1 MVDKGENILVEF
13 DYDNITLIDPN
24 KIVDSEGKV
33 SDRLVKHE
41 NLVFYANLECN
52 VLPRTKLA
60 LGSALNDSVRT
71 VSVGKINFL
80 NPGNKTF
87 MDNRY
92 TDEITGKGSLQGQG
106 VNQPKLNA
114 VQNPNKSDD
123 FYLTQSTYSNGTP
136 GAVDNGLLGITD
148 IQVAID
154 TSFLPTVTVSLVDIK
169 GRALFE
175 GGNNS
180 PYSAFFQLPYPMFY
194 LTLKGYYGK
203 AVRLPLM
210 LQSFTSNF
218 DNTTGNFKITLKFF
232 GYKYTVMS
240 YVNWG
245 AMMAVPHM
253 YNNFVSTTQAS
264 TNTTTGS
271 NLEAVSQ
278 KPVSRG
284 YQKMKELYSEYKSKG
299 LIDDDFPEITITQ
312 LKARLDRFINNI
324 LEKFTKENL
333 GSITE
338 LDNFQTQLT
347 EFQKK
352 VFFYGDSWFETYMD
366 KTTSYSLK
374 DTKEVVYTYKKDYS
388 DPNKQA
394 EAETKLAGIFTEYQK
409 LLESNSVAGKNG
421 SYTVGGKI
429 TKSEVPVNATVEKC
443 YAKIN
448 PLTDIDFAKTY
459 EERNGKPAKTQT
471 ELDTFIATNSIVPGT
486 KFFVF
491 EGTDHFIDI
500 TEKAAK
506 ESSKLRREI
515 EEKISENLNEQ
526 LSNKDT
532 GVGFKPSIRN
542 VLAVFFAQGEAFI
555 RLMDDVHS
563 KAWDL
568 RENKYR
574 RQAIF
579 GSNSSALSVDVKSS
593 TQNNEPIY
601 PWPQVIKETLGD
613 DKEEKFEIVYPGD
626 KSISTMTKAYIPEIW
641 PEVEFVEEFIKGY
654 TDREPKTPDY
664 GDETNVVT
672 RPNRLSLNALDFP
685 VSNEVFQNKEEI
697 KFFYEIYER
706 IMVNTYYSKLNR
718 QSGYDASI
726 FMVEAEDEKINI
738 LKSLGN
744 DNPFL
749 TQKLKQYLI
758 DQNNFL
764 TFLRHIS
771 NQGEGESWQKF
782 IRGEFTINYLKNKTN
797 VPFELF
803 NQQILTNERSQP
815 NVSLTDELKIIDY
828 IGNQTSSNEF
838 DFSDMYP
845 ITNFNWCKNYLAD
858 GEALQN
864 VNLAYNTKDVLSYNT
879 THKTICNFNN
889 DDTNDKKRPITNF
902 NYKADVFS
910 QNIDTTNI
918 NFKTFYNNRKIEEQ
932 FTTEGNLNYSNY
944 DGFLTETQTTS
955 ILNTPYF
962 INAIQNG
969 VYNYRYKSNDLS
981 SYKQAAYLF
990 LNSLPL
996 ASLREKYRSY
1006 KEPND
1011 LSYILSTIKKFG
1023 AVHKLPYAWVVKYG
1037 SIWHRYKTWNDTG
1050 VDILDEV
1057 WKDFDYLGNYDPVTS
1072 ASTKVYSLNIEGFQN
1087 NIVLENTVSSTPNL
1101 VAYNSTTMNTG
1112 FFPKLYDDMNV
1123 FLQGLQL
1130 FSGATQ
1136 LNGTCS
1142 IVGTTLDVYSIN
1154 DNNLAPGEVLAGPT
1168 VDTNTTIVS
1177 QINGTTGGVGKY
1189 TVDIS
1194 QNTSIL
1200 NGTCNITGTT
1210 MDVLTFTGG
1219 TLSTGQI
1226 ISGPTLA
1233 LGTKI
1238 VSQVSGTTGGVGQYI
1253 IDISQTLTGENFT
1266 VVTPNIFYVT
1276 NSATGGYSQT
1286 EIQTL
1291 INDGKMV
1298 MTTNQDGKITE
1309 TSGFDPND
1317 NNRSLKI
1324 TPWSTIVKT
1333 TEGDKYFIMPSFG
1346 YTKNQIKDECF
1357 KNNKMKVE
1365 VSSNPAVFN
1374 GSVRLFWGS
1383 PNYGYFDNTKIVKP
1397 NPDSYLKEILSD
1409 KKTQQNF
1416 SLNGDITKY
1425 DKISEMFTTFD
1436 TEILDYFE
1444 QEFLNFSR
1452 SIYDFK
1458 TLVPSDKDIET
1469 QSERSYKNFQLL
1481 MRELL
1486 VVEKPSTLN
1495 SEGMINSVIEKQ
1507 KTTFQ
1512 GILTNFL
1519 EYNVVLKMGNPS
1531 MFDRRTFLTFSTKFL
1546 IDPVSYQGYSQ
1557 GTSGSLPSN
1566 GGTITLAQSKTANP
1580 ETWKTLEKYVG
1591 FSEIPELVY
1600 SDNGSYITDFFIDL
1614 NVQFTEKNIKDF
1626 APLIM
1631 LYATQKLNNFE
1642 VPTNSVV
1649 IPNPVPTPIPNP
1661 QIPQYPYTGGTSL
1674 GVPNGTSEGA
1684 SLKQISTLQDGNKV
1698 YVYQAGPRCAS
1709 VIRNSSGVVIR
1720 ETTLIITT
1728 IDQIRE
1734 SIINAQYGSLS
1745 LNPNDPQFIVSTINI
1760 SSSQVTTTT
1769 TTLPIVQ
1776 NLGNSVDGVKFYG
1789 LMDEYLDKS
1798 ETYLKNV
1805 ISNLMTGVRAGLP
1818 NITIEGDKG
1827 NKSQL
1832 EGEQTRVEMWE
1843 TFKAFNDTWV
1853 AGGDFKTKTM
1863 FEDVLLFDRASRDVG
1878 QKVYIDIFK
1887 IKDLIEGS
1895 LYKNNMLDIVSTI
1908 LSQNNFTYF
1917 PLPAY
1922 ANFYNAQDAE
1932 KNPVPRSEG
1941 STEFANSFWGTFL
1954 NVDYRNTSPKFL
1966 CYYANKPSQYVDMKD
1981 NVDYRFRDDA
1991 FDLRRASDNPLVEN
2005 QSNKKNWDKSNKVVG
2020 FNIDISNQNQQIF
2033 KNFSVGQDVGKPTAE
2048 SLEMLNQMANQS
2060 RNRSTGS
2067 QNVSLYNLYRNR
2079 SYECSVDMMGNAL
2092 IQPMMYFN
2100 VRNIPMFS
2108 GPYMITSVTHQISE
2122 GEFSTTFRGTRQP
2135 FYSLPKIDSFIQS
2148 LSLDIISKLQEQVKA
2163 NEEKKKNS
2171 SENVIFQKNNVVSNV
2186 TGTDTITKNQ
2196 DCSDKINSGYVG
2208 YTPLD
2213 SPASTQISYKDFKT
2227 LLGDRIVASGIPKET
2242 TSNSITTI
2250 NDTFLNLSTY
2260 LFSFIYL
2267 DSASSS
2273 GLKAYENNYNT
2284 INLTETYG
2292 EVLST
2297 TTNKKFYC
2305 LSRGT
2310 NLNIPIVSFIS
2321 AEKFIDFAISRFKD
2335 RLSLIDPNLSLDI
2348 DIVKLYVTKYPNV
2361 QPDNVYTEMTEQD
2374 KLVLSNKVTQGLNI
2388 YKSLN

>member
-1 MVDKGENILVEF
+1 MADKGENILVEF

-24 KIVDSEGKV
+24 KIIDNEGNV

-80 NPGNKTF
+80 NPGNKSF
-87 MDNRY
+87 LDNRY
-92 TDEITGKGSLQGQG
+92 TDEITGKGSVQGQG
-106 VNQPKLNA
+106 VNQPKLTA

-123 FYLTQSTYSNGTP
+123 FYLTQNTYSNGTP

-154 TSFLPTVTVSLVDIK
+154 TSFLPTVTVNLVDIK

-180 PYSAFFQLPYPMFY
+180 PYSAFFQLPYPLFN

-253 YNNFVSTTQAS
+253 YNNFVSSTQAS
-264 TNTTTGS
+264 TNTPAGS
-271 NLEAVSQ
+271 NLE
-278 KPVSRG
+278 KTTPKIVSRG
-284 YQKMKELYSEYKSKG
+284 YQKMKELYSEYKAKG
-299 LIDDDFPEITITQ
+299 LVDDDFPEITITQ
-312 LKARLDRFINNI
+312 LKSRLDRFIKNI

-333 GSITE
+333 GVLTE

-366 KTTSYSLK
+366 KTTSYTLK
-374 DTKEVVYTYKKDYS
+374 DTKEVVYIFKKEYDL
-388 DPNKQA
+388 NKQA
-394 EAETKLAGIFTEYQK
+394 EAETKLSGIFTEYQK
-409 LLESNSVAGKNG
+409 LFDSNSVAGKNG
-421 SYTVGGKI
+421 SYTVGGKT

-459 EERNGKPAKTQT
+459 EERTGKPAKTQT
-471 ELDTFIATNSIVPGT
+471 ELDTFIAANAIPPNT

-491 EGTDHFIDI
+491 EGTDYFIGI

-506 ESSKLRREI
+506 NSSTLRREI

-526 LSNKDT
+526 LSNKET
-532 GVGFKPSIRN
+532 GVGFKPTIRN

-563 KAWDL
+563 KAWDI

-574 RQAIF
+574 QQAIF
-579 GSNSSALSVDVKSS
+579 GSNSSAPSVDVKSS

-601 PWPQVIKETLGD
+601 PWPQVIRETLGD
-613 DKEEKFEIVYPGD
+613 NKEEKFEIVYPGD
-626 KSISTMTKAYIPEIW
+626 KSIATMTKAYIPEIW

-654 TDREPKTPDY
+654 TEREPKEPDY
-664 GDETNVVT
+664 GDESNVLT
-672 RPNRLSLNALDFP
+672 KPNRLSLNALDFP

-718 QSGYDASI
+718 QSGNDSSI

-797 VPFELF
+797 TPFELF
-803 NQQILTNERSQP
+803 NQEILTNERSQP
-815 NVSLTDELKIIDY
+815 DVSLTDESKIIDY
-828 IGNQTSSNEF
+828 IGNQTSNNEF

-845 ITNFNWCKNYLAD
+845 ITNFDWCKNYLAD
-858 GEALQN
+858 GQSLQN

-910 QNIDTTNI
+910 QNIDTS

-932 FTTEGNLNYSNY
+932 FTTEGNLNYTNY
-944 DGFLTETQTTS
+944 DGFVSESQTTS
-955 ILNTPYF
+955 IMNTPYF

-969 VYNYRYKSNDLS
+969 VYNFRYKTNELS

-1006 KEPND
+1006 NEPND

-1023 AVHKLPYAWVVKYG
+1023 AVHKLPYAWIVKYG
-1037 SIWHRYKTWNDTG
+1037 SIWHRYKTWNETG
-1050 VDILDEV
+1050 VDMLDEV
-1057 WKDFDYLGNYDPVTS
+1057 WKDFNYLGNYDPVTS
-1072 ASTKVYSLNIEGFQN
+1072 ASTKVYKLNIEGYEN
-1087 NIVLENTVSSTPNL
+1087 NIVLENTVSATPNL
-1101 VAYNSTTMNTG
+1101 VSYNSTTINTG

-1142 IVGTTLDVYSIN
+1142 IVGTTLDVYTIN
-1154 DNNLAPGEVLAGPT
+1154 DNNLAPGQVIAGPN
-1168 VDTNTTIVS
+1168 VDVNTTIVS

-1189 TVDIS
+1189 VVDITQNVS
-1194 QNTSIL
+1194 QIA
-1200 NGTCNITGTT
+1200 GVCNITNTT
-1210 MDVLTFTGG
+1210 MDVVTLNSNSLTP
-1219 TLSTGQI
+1219 GQI
-1226 ISGPTLA
+1226 ISGPTIV

-1238 VSQVSGTTGGVGQYI
+1238 VSQVSGTTGGVGQYVV
-1253 IDISQTLTGENFT
+1253 DTSQTLVGETFN
-1266 VVTPNIFYVT
+1266 VVNPNIFYVT

-1286 EIQTL
+1286 EIQSL

-1298 MTTNQDGKITE
+1298 MTTNQSGQIVE
-1309 TSGFDPND
+1309 TNGFDPND

-1333 TEGDKYFIMPSFG
+1333 TEGDKYFAMPSFG
-1346 YTKNQIKDECF
+1346 YTKNQAKDECF
-1357 KNNKMKVE
+1357 KNNKLKVE
-1365 VSSNPAVFN
+1365 LSSNPAVFN
-1374 GSVRLFWGS
+1374 GSVRLFWGA
-1383 PNYGYFDNTKIVKP
+1383 PNYGYFDNTKVSKP
-1397 NPDSYLKEILSD
+1397 SPDSYLKEILSD

-1416 SLNGDITKY
+1416 SLNGDNTKY

-1452 SIYDFK
+1452 SIYDYK
-1458 TLVPSDKDIET
+1458 TLVPSDKDVET
-1469 QSERSYKNFQLL
+1469 ESERSYKNFQLL

-1486 VVEKPSTLN
+1486 VVEKPATLN

-1546 IDPVSYQGYSQ
+1546 IDPVSYQGYNQ
-1557 GTSGSLPSN
+1557 GTTGSLPSN

-1580 ETWKTLEKYVG
+1580 ETWKALEKYVG

-1614 NVQFTEKNIKDF
+1614 NVQFTEKNVKDF

-1642 VPTNSVV
+1642 VPTNNVV
-1649 IPNPVPTPIPNP
+1649 IPTPLPTPTPNP
-1661 QIPQYPYTGGTSL
+1661 LLSPPPSMSGKAVQVVTLKNNNTLTVFLFGPFKYVVL
-1674 GVPNGTSEGA
+1674 RDPNGVITHIGDEA
-1684 SLKQISTLQDGNKV
+1684 LATDYTNEQLVKEII
-1698 YVYQAGPRCAS
+1698 QAKFGLM
-1709 VIRNSSGVVIR
+1709 
-1720 ETTLIITT
+1720 TT
-1728 IDQIRE
+1728 
-1734 SIINAQYGSLS
+1734 
-1745 LNPNDPQFIVSTINI
+1745 NPNDPQFIVSTVNI
-1760 SSSQVTTTT
+1760 SSSQVTTNT
-1769 TTLPIVQ
+1769 TTLPLVQ

-1789 LMDEYLDKS
+1789 LMDEYFDKS

-1818 NITIEGDKG
+1818 NVTIEGEKG
-1827 NKSQL
+1827 VKSQL

-1853 AGGDFKTKTM
+1853 AGGDFKSKTM

-1895 LYKNNMLDIVSTI
+1895 LYKNNMLDIISTI
-1908 LSQNNFTYF
+1908 LTQNNFTYF

-1991 FDLRRASDNPLVEN
+1991 FDLRRASDNPLVES

-2079 SYECSVDMMGNAL
+2079 SYECSVDMLGNAL

-2122 GEFSTTFRGTRQP
+2122 GEFSTSFKGTRQP
-2135 FYSLPKIDSFIQS
+2135 FYSLPKIDNFIQS
-2148 LSLDIISKLQEQVKA
+2148 LSLNIISKLQEQVKS
-2163 NEEKKKNS
+2163 NEEKAKTS
-2171 SENVIFQKNNVVSNV
+2171 SDNVVFQKNNVISNV
-2186 TGTDTITKNQ
+2186 TGTDTLTKNQ

-2213 SPASTQISYKDFKT
+2213 SPTITQLSYKDFKK

-2242 TSNSITTI
+2242 TTNGTTSV
-2250 NDTFLNLSTY
+2250 NPNFRDLSYY

-2273 GLKAYENNYNT
+2273 GLKAYENNFST

-2292 EVLST
+2292 AIIAST
-2297 TTNKKFYC
+2297 ANKKFYC

-2310 NLNIPIVSFIS
+2310 NLNIPVVSFIS
-2321 AEKFIDFAISRFKD
+2321 AEKFIDFAISKFKGII
-2335 RLSLIDPNLSLDI
+2335 SLINQNVAAEE
-2348 DIVKLYVTKYPNV
+2348 DIVKLYVTKYPST

-2374 KLVLSNKVTQGLNI
+2374 KNTLQNKVKQAIGVYN
-2388 YKSLN
+2388 SLN

>member
-1 MVDKGENILVEF
+1 M
-13 DYDNITLIDPN
+13 
-24 KIVDSEGKV
+24 
-33 SDRLVKHE
+33 
-41 NLVFYANLECN
+41 
-52 VLPRTKLA
+52 
-60 LGSALNDSVRT
+60 
-71 VSVGKINFL
+71 
-80 NPGNKTF
+80 
-87 MDNRY
+87 
-92 TDEITGKGSLQGQG
+92 
-106 VNQPKLNA
+106 PKN
-114 VQNPNKSDD
+114 
-123 FYLTQSTYSNGTP
+123 
-136 GAVDNGLLGITD
+136 
-148 IQVAID
+148 
-154 TSFLPTVTVSLVDIK
+154 
-169 GRALFE
+169 
-175 GGNNS
+175 
-180 PYSAFFQLPYPMFY
+180 
-194 LTLKGYYGK
+194 
-203 AVRLPLM
+203 
-210 LQSFTSNF
+210 
-218 DNTTGNFKITLKFF
+218 
-232 GYKYTVMS
+232 
-240 YVNWG
+240 
-245 AMMAVPHM
+245 
-253 YNNFVSTTQAS
+253 
-264 TNTTTGS
+264 
-271 NLEAVSQ
+271 
-278 KPVSRG
+278 
-284 YQKMKELYSEYKSKG
+284 
-299 LIDDDFPEITITQ
+299 
-312 LKARLDRFINNI
+312 
-324 LEKFTKENL
+324 
-333 GSITE
+333 
-338 LDNFQTQLT
+338 
-347 EFQKK
+347 
-352 VFFYGDSWFETYMD
+352 
-366 KTTSYSLK
+366 
-374 DTKEVVYTYKKDYS
+374 
-388 DPNKQA
+388 
-394 EAETKLAGIFTEYQK
+394 
-409 LLESNSVAGKNG
+409 
-421 SYTVGGKI
+421 
-429 TKSEVPVNATVEKC
+429 
-443 YAKIN
+443 
-448 PLTDIDFAKTY
+448 
-459 EERNGKPAKTQT
+459 
-471 ELDTFIATNSIVPGT
+471 
-486 KFFVF
+486 
-491 EGTDHFIDI
+491 
-500 TEKAAK
+500 
-506 ESSKLRREI
+506 
-515 EEKISENLNEQ
+515 
-526 LSNKDT
+526 
-532 GVGFKPSIRN
+532 
-542 VLAVFFAQGEAFI
+542 
-555 RLMDDVHS
+555 
-563 KAWDL
+563 
-568 RENKYR
+568 
-574 RQAIF
+574 
-579 GSNSSALSVDVKSS
+579 
-593 TQNNEPIY
+593 
-601 PWPQVIKETLGD
+601 
-613 DKEEKFEIVYPGD
+613 
-626 KSISTMTKAYIPEIW
+626 
-641 PEVEFVEEFIKGY
+641 
-654 TDREPKTPDY
+654 PDY
-664 GDETNVVT
+664 GDESNVVT

-685 VSNEVFQNKEEI
+685 VTNEVFQNKEEI

-718 QSGYDASI
+718 QSGYGASI

-749 TQKLKQYLI
+749 TQKLKRYLI

-815 NVSLTDELKIIDY
+815 NVSLTDESKIIDY

-845 ITNFNWCKNYLAD
+845 ITNFNWCQNYLAD
-858 GEALQN
+858 GKALQN

-910 QNIDTTNI
+910 QNIDTS
-918 NFKTFYNNRKIEEQ
+918 NFKTFYNTRKIEEQ
-932 FTTEGNLNYSNY
+932 FTTEGNLNYTNY
-944 DGFLTETQTTS
+944 DGFVTDTQTTS

-969 VYNYRYKSNDLS
+969 VYNFRYKPNDLS

-1006 KEPND
+1006 NEPND

-1072 ASTKVYSLNIEGFQN
+1072 ASTKVYSLNIEGLQN
-1087 NIVLENTVSSTPNL
+1087 NIVLENTVSATPNL

-1142 IVGTTLDVYSIN
+1142 IVGTTLDVYTIN
-1154 DNNLAPGEVLAGPT
+1154 DNNLAPGEILAGPT
-1168 VDTNTTIVS
+1168 VDVNTTIVS

-1189 TVDIS
+1189 VVDIS

-1200 NGTCNITGTT
+1200 NGTCNVNGTT

-1253 IDISQTLTGENFT
+1253 IDITQTLTGENFT
-1266 VVTPNIFYVT
+1266 VVTPNIFYIT
-1276 NSATGGYSQT
+1276 NSTTGGYSQT

-1298 MTTNQDGKITE
+1298 MTTNSSGKIIE
-1309 TSGFDPND
+1309 ISGFDPND
-1317 NNRSLKI
+1317 NDRSLKI

-1346 YTKNQIKDECF
+1346 YTKNQTKDECF

-1383 PNYGYFDNTKIVKP
+1383 PNYGYFDNTKITKP
-1397 NPDSYLKEILSD
+1397 NPDSYLKEILTD
-1409 KKTQQNF
+1409 KKIQQNF

-1425 DKISEMFTTFD
+1425 NKISEMFTTFD

-1458 TLVPSDKDIET
+1458 TLVPSDKDVET
-1469 QSERSYKNFQLL
+1469 ESERSYKNFQLL

-1507 KTTFQ
+1507 KTNFQ

-1519 EYNVVLKMGNPS
+1519 EYNVILKMGNPS

-1546 IDPVSYQGYSQ
+1546 IDPVSYQGYNQ
-1557 GTSGSLPSN
+1557 GTTGSLPSN
-1566 GGTITLAQSKTANP
+1566 GGTVTLAQSKTANP

-1614 NVQFTEKNIKDF
+1614 NVQFTEKNVKDF

-1642 VPTNSVV
+1642 VPTNNVV
-1649 IPNPVPTPIPNP
+1649 IPNPVPTPAPSP
-1661 QIPQYPYTGGTSL
+1661 QTPGDLLTTVTLKDTKTISVYKFGPQKYGVYKDASGTILFTGQPVS
-1674 GVPNGTSEGA
+1674 A
-1684 SLKQISTLQDGNKV
+1684 SLYPLNTPIVNAIIISQYTTGL
-1698 YVYQAGPRCAS
+1698 
-1709 VIRNSSGVVIR
+1709 SS
-1720 ETTLIITT
+1720 T
-1728 IDQIRE
+1728 
-1734 SIINAQYGSLS
+1734 
-1745 LNPNDPQFIVSTINI
+1745 PNDPQFIISTVNVTT
-1760 SSSQVTTTT
+1760 SQVTTTT

-1776 NLGNSVDGVKFYG
+1776 NLGNSLGGVKFYG

-1853 AGGDFKTKTM
+1853 AGGDFKSKTM

-1878 QKVYIDIFK
+1878 QKVYVDIFK

-1991 FDLRRASDNPLVEN
+1991 FDLRRASDNPLVES

-2122 GEFSTTFRGTRQP
+2122 GEFSTTFKGTRQP

-2148 LSLDIISKLQEQVKA
+2148 LSLDIISKLQEKVKA
-2163 NEEKKKNS
+2163 NEEKAKS
-2171 SENVIFQKNNVVSNV
+2171 SPENVIFQKNNVVSNV

-2213 SPASTQISYKDFKT
+2213 NPISTQISYKDFKK
-2227 LLGDRIVASGIPKET
+2227 LLEDRIVAIGIPKET
-2242 TSNSITTI
+2242 TSGVVTTL
-2250 NDTFLNLSTY
+2250 NENFLKLSAV

-2273 GLKAYENNYNT
+2273 GMKAYENNYST

-2292 EVLST
+2292 PILAA
-2297 TTNKKFYC
+2297 TTNKKYYC

-2310 NLNIPIVSFIS
+2310 NLNIPVVSFIS
-2321 AEKFIDFAISRFKD
+2321 AEKFVDFAIGKFKD
-2335 RLSLIDPNLSLDI
+2335 RLSLIETATDEE
-2348 DIVKLYVTKYPNV
+2348 IVQLYVTKYPNI

-2374 KLVLSNKVTQGLNI
+2374 KNTLQNKVKQSVDI
-2388 YKSLN
+2388 YRSLN

>member
-1 MVDKGENILVEF
+1 
-13 DYDNITLIDPN
+13 
-24 KIVDSEGKV
+24 
-33 SDRLVKHE
+33 
-41 NLVFYANLECN
+41 
-52 VLPRTKLA
+52 
-60 LGSALNDSVRT
+60 
-71 VSVGKINFL
+71 
-80 NPGNKTF
+80 
-87 MDNRY
+87 
-92 TDEITGKGSLQGQG
+92 
-106 VNQPKLNA
+106 
-114 VQNPNKSDD
+114 
-123 FYLTQSTYSNGTP
+123 
-136 GAVDNGLLGITD
+136 
-148 IQVAID
+148 
-154 TSFLPTVTVSLVDIK
+154 
-169 GRALFE
+169 
-175 GGNNS
+175 
-180 PYSAFFQLPYPMFY
+180 
-194 LTLKGYYGK
+194 
-203 AVRLPLM
+203 
-210 LQSFTSNF
+210 
-218 DNTTGNFKITLKFF
+218 
-232 GYKYTVMS
+232 
-240 YVNWG
+240 
-245 AMMAVPHM
+245 
-253 YNNFVSTTQAS
+253 
-264 TNTTTGS
+264 
-271 NLEAVSQ
+271 
-278 KPVSRG
+278 
-284 YQKMKELYSEYKSKG
+284 
-299 LIDDDFPEITITQ
+299 
-312 LKARLDRFINNI
+312 
-324 LEKFTKENL
+324 
-333 GSITE
+333 
-338 LDNFQTQLT
+338 
-347 EFQKK
+347 
-352 VFFYGDSWFETYMD
+352 
-366 KTTSYSLK
+366 
-374 DTKEVVYTYKKDYS
+374 
-388 DPNKQA
+388 
-394 EAETKLAGIFTEYQK
+394 
-409 LLESNSVAGKNG
+409 
-421 SYTVGGKI
+421 
-429 TKSEVPVNATVEKC
+429 
-443 YAKIN
+443 
-448 PLTDIDFAKTY
+448 
-459 EERNGKPAKTQT
+459 
-471 ELDTFIATNSIVPGT
+471 
-486 KFFVF
+486 
-491 EGTDHFIDI
+491 
-500 TEKAAK
+500 
-506 ESSKLRREI
+506 
-515 EEKISENLNEQ
+515 
-526 LSNKDT
+526 
-532 GVGFKPSIRN
+532 
-542 VLAVFFAQGEAFI
+542 
-555 RLMDDVHS
+555 
-563 KAWDL
+563 
-568 RENKYR
+568 
-574 RQAIF
+574 
-579 GSNSSALSVDVKSS
+579 
-593 TQNNEPIY
+593 
-601 PWPQVIKETLGD
+601 
-613 DKEEKFEIVYPGD
+613 
-626 KSISTMTKAYIPEIW
+626 
-641 PEVEFVEEFIKGY
+641 
-654 TDREPKTPDY
+654 
-664 GDETNVVT
+664 VVT

-685 VSNEVFQNKEEI
+685 VTNEVFQNKEEI

-749 TQKLKQYLI
+749 TQKLKRYLI

-815 NVSLTDELKIIDY
+815 NVSLTDESKIIDY

-845 ITNFNWCKNYLAD
+845 ITNFNWCQNYLAD
-858 GEALQN
+858 GKALQN

-910 QNIDTTNI
+910 QNIDTS
-918 NFKTFYNNRKIEEQ
+918 NFKTFYNSRKIEEQ
-932 FTTEGNLNYSNY
+932 FTTEGNLNYTNY
-944 DGFLTETQTTS
+944 DGFVTDTQTTS

-969 VYNYRYKSNDLS
+969 VYNFRYKPNDLS

-1006 KEPND
+1006 NEPND

-1072 ASTKVYSLNIEGFQN
+1072 ASTKVYSLNIEGLQN
-1087 NIVLENTVSSTPNL
+1087 NIVLENTVSATPNL

-1142 IVGTTLDVYSIN
+1142 IVGTTLDVYTIN
-1154 DNNLAPGEVLAGPT
+1154 DNNLAPGEILAGPT
-1168 VDTNTTIVS
+1168 VDVNTTIVS

-1189 TVDIS
+1189 VVDIS

-1200 NGTCNITGTT
+1200 NGTCNVNGTT

-1219 TLSTGQI
+1219 TLSAGQI

-1253 IDISQTLTGENFT
+1253 IDITQTLTGENFT

-1298 MTTNQDGKITE
+1298 MTTNSSGKIIE
-1309 TSGFDPND
+1309 ISGFDPND
-1317 NNRSLKI
+1317 NDRSLKI

-1346 YTKNQIKDECF
+1346 YTKNQTKDECF

-1383 PNYGYFDNTKIVKP
+1383 PNYGYFDNTKITKP

-1458 TLVPSDKDIET
+1458 TLVPSDKDVET
-1469 QSERSYKNFQLL
+1469 ESERSYKNFQLL

-1507 KTTFQ
+1507 KTNFQ

-1546 IDPVSYQGYSQ
+1546 IDPVSYQGYNQ
-1557 GTSGSLPSN
+1557 GTTGSLPSN
-1566 GGTITLAQSKTANP
+1566 GGTTTLAQSKTANP

-1614 NVQFTEKNIKDF
+1614 NVQFTEKNVKDF

-1631 LYATQKLNNFE
+1631 LYATQKLNNFK
-1642 VPTNSVV
+1642 VPTNNVV
-1649 IPNPVPTPIPNP
+1649 IPNPVPTPVPSP
-1661 QIPQYPYTGGTSL
+1661 QTPGDLLTTVTLKDTKTISVYKFGPQKYCVYKDT
-1674 GVPNGTSEGA
+1674 NGTILFTGQPASA
-1684 SLKQISTLQDGNKV
+1684 SLYPINTPLINEIIIS
-1698 YVYQAGPRCAS
+1698 
-1709 VIRNSSGVVIR
+1709 
-1720 ETTLIITT
+1720 
-1728 IDQIRE
+1728 
-1734 SIINAQYGSLS
+1734 QYGNLATS
-1745 LNPNDPQFIVSTINI
+1745 PNDNQFIVSTVNNTT
-1760 SSSQVTTTT
+1760 SQVTTTT

-1853 AGGDFKTKTM
+1853 AGGDFKSKTM

-1878 QKVYIDIFK
+1878 QKVYVDIFK

-1908 LSQNNFTYF
+1908 LTQNNFTYF

-1991 FDLRRASDNPLVEN
+1991 FDLRRASDNPLVES

-2079 SYECSVDMMGNAL
+2079 SYECSVDMLGNAL

-2108 GPYMITSVTHQISE
+2108 GPYMITSVTHQISD
-2122 GEFSTTFRGTRQP
+2122 GEFSTTFKGTRQP

-2148 LSLDIISKLQEQVKA
+2148 LSLNIISKLQEQVKA
-2163 NEEKKKNS
+2163 NEEKSKS
-2171 SENVIFQKNNVVSNV
+2171 SPENVIFQKNNVVSNV

-2213 SPASTQISYKDFKT
+2213 SPTSTQISYKDFKK

-2242 TSNSITTI
+2242 TSGGVTKL
-2250 NDTFLNLSTY
+2250 NDNFAKLSGV

-2273 GLKAYENNYNT
+2273 GLKAYENNYST

-2292 EVLST
+2292 QILAS
-2297 TTNKKFYC
+2297 TTNKKYYC

-2310 NLNIPIVSFIS
+2310 NLNIPVVSFIS
-2321 AEKFIDFAISRFKD
+2321 AEKFVDFAIGKFKD
-2335 RLSLIDPNLSLDI
+2335 RLSLIKTATDAE
-2348 DIVKLYVTKYPNV
+2348 IVQLYVTKYPNI

-2374 KLVLSNKVTQGLNI
+2374 KNTLQNKVKQAIDI
-2388 YKSLN
+2388 YNSLN

>member
-106 VNQPKLNA
+106 VNQPKLNS

-154 TSFLPTVTVSLVDIK
+154 TSFLPTVTVNLTDVK

-218 DNTTGNFKITLKFF
+218 DNQTGNFKIVLKFF

-253 YNNFVSTTQAS
+253 YNNFVSTAQAS
-264 TNTTTGS
+264 TNTPAGS
-271 NLEAVSQ
+271 NLDKMSAKQ
-278 KPVSRG
+278 VSRG

-409 LLESNSVAGKNG
+409 LLQSNSVAGKNG

-429 TKSEVPVNATVEKC
+429 TKSEVPINATVEKC

-459 EERNGKPAKTQT
+459 EERNGKPAKTQI

-500 TEKAAK
+500 TEKTAK

-515 EEKISENLNEQ
+515 EEKITDNLNEQ

-542 VLAVFFAQGEAFI
+542 ILAVFFAQGEAFI

-613 DKEEKFEIVYPGD
+613 DKQEKFEIVYPGD

-654 TDREPKTPDY
+654 TDRVPKNPDY
-664 GDETNVVT
+664 GDESNVVT

-685 VSNEVFQNKEEI
+685 VTNEVFQNKEEI

-718 QSGYDASI
+718 QSGYGASI

-749 TQKLKQYLI
+749 TQKLKRYLI

-815 NVSLTDELKIIDY
+815 NVSLTDESKIIDY

-845 ITNFNWCKNYLAD
+845 ITNFNWCQNYLAD
-858 GEALQN
+858 GKALQN

-910 QNIDTTNI
+910 QNIDTS
-918 NFKTFYNNRKIEEQ
+918 NFKTFYNTRKIEEQ
-932 FTTEGNLNYSNY
+932 FTTEGNLNYTNY
-944 DGFLTETQTTS
+944 DGFVTDTQTTS

-969 VYNYRYKSNDLS
+969 VYNFRYKPNDLS

-1006 KEPND
+1006 NEPND

-1072 ASTKVYSLNIEGFQN
+1072 ASTKVYSLNIEGLQN
-1087 NIVLENTVSSTPNL
+1087 NIVLENTVSATPNL

-1142 IVGTTLDVYSIN
+1142 IVGTTLDVYTIN
-1154 DNNLAPGEVLAGPT
+1154 DNNLAPGEILAGPT
-1168 VDTNTTIVS
+1168 VDVNTTIVS

-1189 TVDIS
+1189 VVDIS

-1200 NGTCNITGTT
+1200 NGTCNVNGTT

-1253 IDISQTLTGENFT
+1253 IDITQTLTGENFT
-1266 VVTPNIFYVT
+1266 VVTPNIFYIT
-1276 NSATGGYSQT
+1276 NSTTGGYSQT

-1298 MTTNQDGKITE
+1298 MTTNSSGKIIE
-1309 TSGFDPND
+1309 ISGFDPND
-1317 NNRSLKI
+1317 NDRSLKI

-1346 YTKNQIKDECF
+1346 YTKNQTKDECF

-1383 PNYGYFDNTKIVKP
+1383 PNYGYFDNTKITKP
-1397 NPDSYLKEILSD
+1397 NPDSYLKEILTD
-1409 KKTQQNF
+1409 KKIQQNF

-1425 DKISEMFTTFD
+1425 NKISEMFTTFD

-1458 TLVPSDKDIET
+1458 TLVPSDKDVET
-1469 QSERSYKNFQLL
+1469 ESERSYKNFQLL

-1507 KTTFQ
+1507 KTNFQ

-1519 EYNVVLKMGNPS
+1519 EYNVILKMGNPS

-1546 IDPVSYQGYSQ
+1546 IDPVSYQGYNQ
-1557 GTSGSLPSN
+1557 GTTGSLPSN
-1566 GGTITLAQSKTANP
+1566 GGTVTLAQSKTANP

-1614 NVQFTEKNIKDF
+1614 NVQFTEKNVKDF

-1642 VPTNSVV
+1642 VPTNNVV
-1649 IPNPVPTPIPNP
+1649 IPNPVPTPAPSP
-1661 QIPQYPYTGGTSL
+1661 QTPGDLLTTVTLKDTKTISVYKFGPQKYGVYKDASGTILFTGQPVS
-1674 GVPNGTSEGA
+1674 A
-1684 SLKQISTLQDGNKV
+1684 SLYPLNTPIVNAIIISQYTTGL
-1698 YVYQAGPRCAS
+1698 
-1709 VIRNSSGVVIR
+1709 SS
-1720 ETTLIITT
+1720 T
-1728 IDQIRE
+1728 
-1734 SIINAQYGSLS
+1734 
-1745 LNPNDPQFIVSTINI
+1745 PNDPQFIISTVNVTT
-1760 SSSQVTTTT
+1760 SQVTTTT

-1776 NLGNSVDGVKFYG
+1776 NLGNSLGGVKFYG

-1853 AGGDFKTKTM
+1853 AGGDFKSKTM

-1878 QKVYIDIFK
+1878 QKVYVDIFK
-1887 IKDLIEGS
+1887 IKDLIETE
-1895 LYKNNMLDIVSTI
+1895 LYQNNMLDIVSTI

-1991 FDLRRASDNPLVEN
+1991 FDLRRASDNPLVES

-2122 GEFSTTFRGTRQP
+2122 GEFSTTFKGTRQP

-2148 LSLDIISKLQEQVKA
+2148 LSLDIISKLQEKVKA
-2163 NEEKKKNS
+2163 NEEKAKS
-2171 SENVIFQKNNVVSNV
+2171 SPENVIFQKNNVVSNV

-2213 SPASTQISYKDFKT
+2213 NPISTQISYKDFIK
-2227 LLGDRIVASGIPKET
+2227 LLEDRIVAIGIPKET
-2242 TSNSITTI
+2242 TSGVVTTL
-2250 NDTFLNLSTY
+2250 NENFLKLSAV

-2273 GLKAYENNYNT
+2273 GMKAYENNYST

-2292 EVLST
+2292 PILAA
-2297 TTNKKFYC
+2297 TTNKKYYC

-2310 NLNIPIVSFIS
+2310 NLNIPVVSFIS
-2321 AEKFIDFAISRFKD
+2321 AEKFVDFAIGKFKD
-2335 RLSLIDPNLSLDI
+2335 RLSLIETATDEE
-2348 DIVKLYVTKYPNV
+2348 IVQLYVTKYPNI

-2374 KLVLSNKVTQGLNI
+2374 KNTLQNKVKQSVDI
-2388 YKSLN
+2388 YRSLN

>member
-1 MVDKGENILVEF
+1 
-13 DYDNITLIDPN
+13 
-24 KIVDSEGKV
+24 
-33 SDRLVKHE
+33 
-41 NLVFYANLECN
+41 
-52 VLPRTKLA
+52 
-60 LGSALNDSVRT
+60 
-71 VSVGKINFL
+71 
-80 NPGNKTF
+80 
-87 MDNRY
+87 
-92 TDEITGKGSLQGQG
+92 
-106 VNQPKLNA
+106 
-114 VQNPNKSDD
+114 
-123 FYLTQSTYSNGTP
+123 
-136 GAVDNGLLGITD
+136 
-148 IQVAID
+148 
-154 TSFLPTVTVSLVDIK
+154 
-169 GRALFE
+169 
-175 GGNNS
+175 
-180 PYSAFFQLPYPMFY
+180 
-194 LTLKGYYGK
+194 
-203 AVRLPLM
+203 
-210 LQSFTSNF
+210 
-218 DNTTGNFKITLKFF
+218 
-232 GYKYTVMS
+232 
-240 YVNWG
+240 
-245 AMMAVPHM
+245 
-253 YNNFVSTTQAS
+253 
-264 TNTTTGS
+264 
-271 NLEAVSQ
+271 
-278 KPVSRG
+278 
-284 YQKMKELYSEYKSKG
+284 
-299 LIDDDFPEITITQ
+299 
-312 LKARLDRFINNI
+312 
-324 LEKFTKENL
+324 
-333 GSITE
+333 
-338 LDNFQTQLT
+338 
-347 EFQKK
+347 
-352 VFFYGDSWFETYMD
+352 
-366 KTTSYSLK
+366 
-374 DTKEVVYTYKKDYS
+374 
-388 DPNKQA
+388 
-394 EAETKLAGIFTEYQK
+394 
-409 LLESNSVAGKNG
+409 
-421 SYTVGGKI
+421 
-429 TKSEVPVNATVEKC
+429 
-443 YAKIN
+443 
-448 PLTDIDFAKTY
+448 
-459 EERNGKPAKTQT
+459 
-471 ELDTFIATNSIVPGT
+471 
-486 KFFVF
+486 
-491 EGTDHFIDI
+491 
-500 TEKAAK
+500 
-506 ESSKLRREI
+506 
-515 EEKISENLNEQ
+515 
-526 LSNKDT
+526 
-532 GVGFKPSIRN
+532 
-542 VLAVFFAQGEAFI
+542 
-555 RLMDDVHS
+555 
-563 KAWDL
+563 
-568 RENKYR
+568 
-574 RQAIF
+574 
-579 GSNSSALSVDVKSS
+579 
-593 TQNNEPIY
+593 
-601 PWPQVIKETLGD
+601 
-613 DKEEKFEIVYPGD
+613 
-626 KSISTMTKAYIPEIW
+626 
-641 PEVEFVEEFIKGY
+641 
-654 TDREPKTPDY
+654 
-664 GDETNVVT
+664 
-672 RPNRLSLNALDFP
+672 
-685 VSNEVFQNKEEI
+685 
-697 KFFYEIYER
+697 
-706 IMVNTYYSKLNR
+706 
-718 QSGYDASI
+718 
-726 FMVEAEDEKINI
+726 
-738 LKSLGN
+738 
-744 DNPFL
+744 
-749 TQKLKQYLI
+749 
-758 DQNNFL
+758 
-764 TFLRHIS
+764 
-771 NQGEGESWQKF
+771 
-782 IRGEFTINYLKNKTN
+782 
-797 VPFELF
+797 
-803 NQQILTNERSQP
+803 
-815 NVSLTDELKIIDY
+815 
-828 IGNQTSSNEF
+828 
-838 DFSDMYP
+838 MYP
-845 ITNFNWCKNYLAD
+845 ITNFNWCQNYLAD
-858 GEALQN
+858 GKALQN

-910 QNIDTTNI
+910 QNIDTS
-918 NFKTFYNNRKIEEQ
+918 NFKTFYNTRKIEEQ
-932 FTTEGNLNYSNY
+932 FTTEGNLNYTNY
-944 DGFLTETQTTS
+944 DGFVTDTQTTS

-969 VYNYRYKSNDLS
+969 VYNFRYKPNDLS

-1006 KEPND
+1006 NEPND

-1087 NIVLENTVSSTPNL
+1087 NIVLENTVSATPNL

-1142 IVGTTLDVYSIN
+1142 IVGTTLDVYTIN
-1154 DNNLAPGEVLAGPT
+1154 DNNLAPGEILAGPT
-1168 VDTNTTIVS
+1168 VDVNTTIVS

-1189 TVDIS
+1189 VVDIS

-1200 NGTCNITGTT
+1200 NGTCNVNGTT

-1253 IDISQTLTGENFT
+1253 IDITQTLTGENFT
-1266 VVTPNIFYVT
+1266 VVTPNIFYIT
-1276 NSATGGYSQT
+1276 NSTTGGYSQT

-1298 MTTNQDGKITE
+1298 MTTNSSGKIIE
-1309 TSGFDPND
+1309 ISGFDPND
-1317 NNRSLKI
+1317 NDRSLKI

-1346 YTKNQIKDECF
+1346 YTKNQTKEECF

-1383 PNYGYFDNTKIVKP
+1383 PNYGYFDNTKITKP
-1397 NPDSYLKEILSD
+1397 NPDSYLKEILTD
-1409 KKTQQNF
+1409 KKIQQNF

-1425 DKISEMFTTFD
+1425 NKISEMFTTFD

-1458 TLVPSDKDIET
+1458 TLVPSDKDVET
-1469 QSERSYKNFQLL
+1469 ESERSYKNFQLL

-1507 KTTFQ
+1507 KTNFQ

-1546 IDPVSYQGYSQ
+1546 IDPVSYQGYNQ
-1557 GTSGSLPSN
+1557 GTTGSLPSN

-1614 NVQFTEKNIKDF
+1614 NVQFTEKNVKDF

-1642 VPTNSVV
+1642 VPTNNVV
-1649 IPNPVPTPIPNP
+1649 IPNPVPTPAPSP
-1661 QIPQYPYTGGTSL
+1661 QTPGDLLTTVTLKDTKTISVYKFGPQKYGVYKDASGTILFTGQPVS
-1674 GVPNGTSEGA
+1674 A
-1684 SLKQISTLQDGNKV
+1684 SLYPLNTPIVNAIIISQYTTGL
-1698 YVYQAGPRCAS
+1698 
-1709 VIRNSSGVVIR
+1709 SS
-1720 ETTLIITT
+1720 T
-1728 IDQIRE
+1728 
-1734 SIINAQYGSLS
+1734 
-1745 LNPNDPQFIVSTINI
+1745 PNDPQFIISTVNVTT
-1760 SSSQVTTTT
+1760 SQVTTTT

-1776 NLGNSVDGVKFYG
+1776 NLGNSLGGVKFYG

-1843 TFKAFNDTWV
+1843 KFKAFNDTWV
-1853 AGGDFKTKTM
+1853 AGGDFKSKTM

-1878 QKVYIDIFK
+1878 QKVYVDIFK

-1908 LSQNNFTYF
+1908 LTQNNFTYF

-2079 SYECSVDMMGNAL
+2079 SYDCSVDMLGNAL

-2122 GEFSTTFRGTRQP
+2122 GEFSTTFKGTRQP

-2148 LSLDIISKLQEQVKA
+2148 LSLDIISKLQEKVKA
-2163 NEEKKKNS
+2163 NEEKAKS
-2171 SENVIFQKNNVVSNV
+2171 SPENVIFQKNNVVSNV

-2213 SPASTQISYKDFKT
+2213 NPISTQISYKDFKK
-2227 LLGDRIVASGIPKET
+2227 LLEDRIVAIGIPKET
-2242 TSNSITTI
+2242 TSGVVTTL
-2250 NDTFLNLSTY
+2250 NENFLKLSAV

-2273 GLKAYENNYNT
+2273 GMKAYENNYST

-2292 EVLST
+2292 PILAA
-2297 TTNKKFYC
+2297 TTNKKYYC

-2310 NLNIPIVSFIS
+2310 NLNIPVVSFIS
-2321 AEKFIDFAISRFKD
+2321 AEKFVDFAIGKFKD
-2335 RLSLIDPNLSLDI
+2335 RLSLIETATDEE
-2348 DIVKLYVTKYPNV
+2348 IVQLYVTKYPNI

-2374 KLVLSNKVTQGLNI
+2374 KNTLQNKVKQSVDI
-2388 YKSLN
+2388 YRSLN

>member
-136 GAVDNGLLGITD
+136 GAVDNGLLGITE

-154 TSFLPTVTVSLVDIK
+154 TSFLPTVTVNLTDVK

-218 DNTTGNFKITLKFF
+218 DNTTGNFKIVLKFF

-253 YNNFVSTTQAS
+253 YNNFVSTAQAS
-264 TNTTTGS
+264 TNTPAGS
-271 NLEAVSQ
+271 NLDKMSAKQ
-278 KPVSRG
+278 VSRG

-366 KTTSYSLK
+366 KTTSYNLK

-409 LLESNSVAGKNG
+409 LLQSNSVAGKNG

-429 TKSEVPVNATVEKC
+429 TKSEVPIDATVEKC

-515 EEKISENLNEQ
+515 EEKITDNLNEQ

-613 DKEEKFEIVYPGD
+613 DKQEKFEIVYPGD

-654 TDREPKTPDY
+654 TDRVPKNPDY
-664 GDETNVVT
+664 GDESNVVT

-685 VSNEVFQNKEEI
+685 VTNEVFQNKEEI

-749 TQKLKQYLI
+749 TQKLKRYLI

-815 NVSLTDELKIIDY
+815 NVSLTDESKIIDY

-910 QNIDTTNI
+910 QNIDTS
-918 NFKTFYNNRKIEEQ
+918 NFKTFYNSRKIEEQ
-932 FTTEGNLNYSNY
+932 FTTEGNLNYTNY
-944 DGFLTETQTTS
+944 DGFVTDTQTTS

-969 VYNYRYKSNDLS
+969 VYNFRYKPNDLS

-996 ASLREKYRSY
+996 ASLREKYRSFN
-1006 KEPND
+1006 EPND

-1072 ASTKVYSLNIEGFQN
+1072 ASTKVYSLNIEGLQN
-1087 NIVLENTVSSTPNL
+1087 NIVLENTVSATPNL

-1142 IVGTTLDVYSIN
+1142 IVGTTLDVYTIN
-1154 DNNLAPGEVLAGPT
+1154 DNNLAPGEILAGPT
-1168 VDTNTTIVS
+1168 VDVNTTIVS

-1189 TVDIS
+1189 VVDIS

-1200 NGTCNITGTT
+1200 NGTCNVNGTT

-1219 TLSTGQI
+1219 TLSAGQI

-1253 IDISQTLTGENFT
+1253 IDITQTLTGENFT

-1298 MTTNQDGKITE
+1298 MTTNSSGKIIE
-1309 TSGFDPND
+1309 ISGFDPND
-1317 NNRSLKI
+1317 NDRSLKI

-1346 YTKNQIKDECF
+1346 YTKNQTKDECF

-1383 PNYGYFDNTKIVKP
+1383 PNYGYFDNTKITKP

-1458 TLVPSDKDIET
+1458 TLVPSDKDVET
-1469 QSERSYKNFQLL
+1469 ESERSYKNFQLL

-1507 KTTFQ
+1507 KTNFQ

-1546 IDPVSYQGYSQ
+1546 IDPVSYQGYNQ
-1557 GTSGSLPSN
+1557 GTTGSLPSN

-1614 NVQFTEKNIKDF
+1614 NVQFTEKNVKDF

-1631 LYATQKLNNFE
+1631 LYATQKLNNFK
-1642 VPTNSVV
+1642 VPTNNVV
-1649 IPNPVPTPIPNP
+1649 IPNPVPTPVPSP
-1661 QIPQYPYTGGTSL
+1661 QTPGDLLTTVTLKDTKTISVYKFGPQKYGVYKDATGTILFTGQPVSASLYPLNAPIVDAIIISQYPPTGL
-1674 GVPNGTSEGA
+1674 
-1684 SLKQISTLQDGNKV
+1684 
-1698 YVYQAGPRCAS
+1698 
-1709 VIRNSSGVVIR
+1709 SS
-1720 ETTLIITT
+1720 
-1728 IDQIRE
+1728 
-1734 SIINAQYGSLS
+1734 
-1745 LNPNDPQFIVSTINI
+1745 NPNDPQFIVSTVNVTT
-1760 SSSQVTTTT
+1760 SQVTTTT

-1853 AGGDFKTKTM
+1853 AGGDFKSKTM

-1878 QKVYIDIFK
+1878 QKVYVDIFK

-1991 FDLRRASDNPLVEN
+1991 FDLRRASDNPLVES

-2079 SYECSVDMMGNAL
+2079 SYECSVDMLGNAL

-2108 GPYMITSVTHQISE
+2108 GPYMITSVSHNISD
-2122 GEFSTTFRGTRQP
+2122 GEFSTTFKGTRQP

-2163 NEEKKKNS
+2163 NEEKSKS
-2171 SENVIFQKNNVVSNV
+2171 SPENVIFQKNNVVSNV

-2213 SPASTQISYKDFKT
+2213 NPTSTQISYKDFKK

-2242 TSNSITTI
+2242 TSNGVTKLTDNFI
-2250 NDTFLNLSTY
+2250 NLSYY

-2273 GLKAYENNYNT
+2273 GMKAYENNYST

-2292 EVLST
+2292 AVLAT
-2297 TTNKKFYC
+2297 TTNKKYYC

-2321 AEKFIDFAISRFKD
+2321 AEKFVDFAISKFKD
-2335 RLSLIDPNLSLDI
+2335 KLSLINTNLTAQE
-2348 DIVKLYVTKYPNV
+2348 DIVKLYVTKYPST

-2374 KLVLSNKVTQGLNI
+2374 KNTLQNKVKQAIDI
-2388 YKSLN
+2388 YNSLN

>member
-1 MVDKGENILVEF
+1 
-13 DYDNITLIDPN
+13 
-24 KIVDSEGKV
+24 
-33 SDRLVKHE
+33 
-41 NLVFYANLECN
+41 
-52 VLPRTKLA
+52 
-60 LGSALNDSVRT
+60 
-71 VSVGKINFL
+71 
-80 NPGNKTF
+80 
-87 MDNRY
+87 
-92 TDEITGKGSLQGQG
+92 
-106 VNQPKLNA
+106 
-114 VQNPNKSDD
+114 
-123 FYLTQSTYSNGTP
+123 
-136 GAVDNGLLGITD
+136 
-148 IQVAID
+148 
-154 TSFLPTVTVSLVDIK
+154 
-169 GRALFE
+169 
-175 GGNNS
+175 
-180 PYSAFFQLPYPMFY
+180 
-194 LTLKGYYGK
+194 
-203 AVRLPLM
+203 
-210 LQSFTSNF
+210 
-218 DNTTGNFKITLKFF
+218 
-232 GYKYTVMS
+232 
-240 YVNWG
+240 
-245 AMMAVPHM
+245 
-253 YNNFVSTTQAS
+253 
-264 TNTTTGS
+264 
-271 NLEAVSQ
+271 
-278 KPVSRG
+278 
-284 YQKMKELYSEYKSKG
+284 
-299 LIDDDFPEITITQ
+299 
-312 LKARLDRFINNI
+312 
-324 LEKFTKENL
+324 
-333 GSITE
+333 
-338 LDNFQTQLT
+338 
-347 EFQKK
+347 
-352 VFFYGDSWFETYMD
+352 
-366 KTTSYSLK
+366 
-374 DTKEVVYTYKKDYS
+374 
-388 DPNKQA
+388 
-394 EAETKLAGIFTEYQK
+394 
-409 LLESNSVAGKNG
+409 
-421 SYTVGGKI
+421 
-429 TKSEVPVNATVEKC
+429 
-443 YAKIN
+443 
-448 PLTDIDFAKTY
+448 
-459 EERNGKPAKTQT
+459 
-471 ELDTFIATNSIVPGT
+471 
-486 KFFVF
+486 
-491 EGTDHFIDI
+491 
-500 TEKAAK
+500 
-506 ESSKLRREI
+506 
-515 EEKISENLNEQ
+515 
-526 LSNKDT
+526 
-532 GVGFKPSIRN
+532 
-542 VLAVFFAQGEAFI
+542 
-555 RLMDDVHS
+555 
-563 KAWDL
+563 
-568 RENKYR
+568 
-574 RQAIF
+574 
-579 GSNSSALSVDVKSS
+579 
-593 TQNNEPIY
+593 
-601 PWPQVIKETLGD
+601 
-613 DKEEKFEIVYPGD
+613 
-626 KSISTMTKAYIPEIW
+626 MTKAYIPEIW

-654 TDREPKTPDY
+654 TDREPKDPDY

-685 VSNEVFQNKEEI
+685 VTNEVFQNKEEI

-749 TQKLKQYLI
+749 TQKLKRYLI

-815 NVSLTDELKIIDY
+815 NVSLTDESKIIDY

-845 ITNFNWCKNYLAD
+845 ITNFNWCQNYLAD
-858 GEALQN
+858 GKALQN

-879 THKTICNFNN
+879 THKTICNFKN

-910 QNIDTTNI
+910 QNINTD
-918 NFKTFYNNRKIEEQ
+918 NFKTFYNTRKIEEQ
-932 FTTEGNLNYSNY
+932 FTTEGNLNYTNY
-944 DGFLTETQTTS
+944 DGFVTDTQTTS

-969 VYNYRYKSNDLS
+969 VYNFRYKSNDLS

-1006 KEPND
+1006 NEPND

-1050 VDILDEV
+1050 VDLLDEV

-1087 NIVLENTVSSTPNL
+1087 NIVLENTVNATPNL
-1101 VAYNSTTMNTG
+1101 VSYNSTTMNTG

-1130 FSGATQ
+1130 FSGTTQ

-1142 IVGTTLDVYSIN
+1142 IVGTTLDVYTIN
-1154 DNNLAPGEVLAGPT
+1154 DNNLAPGEILAGPI
-1168 VDTNTTIVS
+1168 VDVNTTIVS

-1189 TVDIS
+1189 VVDIS

-1200 NGTCNITGTT
+1200 NGTCNVNGTT

-1226 ISGPTLA
+1226 ISGPNLA

-1253 IDISQTLTGENFT
+1253 IDISQTLTGENFS

-1291 INDGKMV
+1291 INNGKMV
-1298 MTTNQDGKITE
+1298 MTTNSSGKITE

-1317 NNRSLKI
+1317 NNRSLKV

-1346 YTKNQIKDECF
+1346 YTKNQTKDECF

-1383 PNYGYFDNTKIVKP
+1383 PNYGYFDNTKITKP
-1397 NPDSYLKEILSD
+1397 NPDSYLKEILTD

-1425 DKISEMFTTFD
+1425 NKISEMFTTFD
-1436 TEILDYFE
+1436 TEVLDYFE

-1452 SIYDFK
+1452 SIYDYK
-1458 TLVPSDKDIET
+1458 TLVPSDKNVET
-1469 QSERSYKNFQLL
+1469 ESEKSYKNFQLL

-1507 KTTFQ
+1507 KTNFQ

-1546 IDPVSYQGYSQ
+1546 VDPVSYQGYNQ
-1557 GTSGSLPSN
+1557 GTTGSLPSN
-1566 GGTITLAQSKTANP
+1566 GGTTTLAQSKTANP

-1614 NVQFTEKNIKDF
+1614 NVQFTEKNVKDF

-1631 LYATQKLNNFE
+1631 LYATQKLNNFK
-1642 VPTNSVV
+1642 VPTNNVV
-1649 IPNPVPTPIPNP
+1649 IPNPVPTPAPSP
-1661 QIPQYPYTGGTSL
+1661 QTPGDLLMVVTLKDTKTISVYKFGPQKYGVYKDASGTILYTGPSLSAFQYPLNITVVNEIIISQYSTGL
-1674 GVPNGTSEGA
+1674 A
-1684 SLKQISTLQDGNKV
+1684 ST
-1698 YVYQAGPRCAS
+1698 
-1709 VIRNSSGVVIR
+1709 
-1720 ETTLIITT
+1720 
-1728 IDQIRE
+1728 
-1734 SIINAQYGSLS
+1734 
-1745 LNPNDPQFIVSTINI
+1745 PNDPQFIISTVNVTT
-1760 SSSQVTTTT
+1760 SQVTTTT

-1789 LMDEYLDKS
+1789 LMDEYFDKS

-1853 AGGDFKTKTM
+1853 AGGDFKSKTM

-1878 QKVYIDIFK
+1878 QKVYVDIFK

-1908 LSQNNFTYF
+1908 LTQNNFTYF

-2079 SYECSVDMMGNAL
+2079 SYECSVDMLGNAL

-2122 GEFSTTFRGTRQP
+2122 GEFSTTFKGTRQP

-2163 NEEKKKNS
+2163 NEEKSKS
-2171 SENVIFQKNNVVSNV
+2171 SPENVIFQKNNVVSNV

-2213 SPASTQISYKDFKT
+2213 SPTSTQISYKDFKK
-2227 LLGDRIVASGIPKET
+2227 LLGDRIVASGVPKET
-2242 TSNSITTI
+2242 TSGGVTKP
-2250 NDTFLNLSTY
+2250 NDNFDKLSLY
-2260 LFSFIYL
+2260 LFLFIYL

-2273 GLKAYENNYNT
+2273 GMKAYENNYST

-2292 EVLST
+2292 AVLAT

-2321 AEKFIDFAISRFKD
+2321 AEKFIDFAISKFKD
-2335 RLSLIDPNLSLDI
+2335 RLSLINNSTPP
-2348 DIVKLYVTKYPNV
+2348 VEEVVRLYVTKYPTT

-2374 KLVLSNKVTQGLNI
+2374 KNTLEKKVLEGINTYISIN
-2388 YKSLN
+2388 

>member
-60 LGSALNDSVRT
+60 LGSALNDSIRT

-92 TDEITGKGSLQGQG
+92 TDEITGKGSVQGQG

-154 TSFLPTVTVSLVDIK
+154 TSFLPTVTVNLVDVK

-218 DNTTGNFKITLKFF
+218 DNSSGNFKITLKFF

-253 YNNFVSTTQAS
+253 FNNFVSTTQAS

-271 NLEAVSQ
+271 NLEAVTQ
-278 KPVSRG
+278 KPISRG

-312 LKARLDRFINNI
+312 LKARLDRFIKDI

-366 KTTSYSLK
+366 KKNSYSLK

-459 EERNGKPAKTQT
+459 EERTGKPSKTQT
-471 ELDTFIATNSIVPGT
+471 ELDTFIAANSIAPGT

-515 EEKISENLNEQ
+515 EEKITDNLNEQ

-613 DKEEKFEIVYPGD
+613 DKQEKFEIVYPGD

-654 TDREPKTPDY
+654 TQRE
-664 GDETNVVT
+664 GDKDDVGDVSNVVT

-685 VSNEVFQNKEEI
+685 VTNEVFQNKEEI

-738 LKSLGN
+738 LKSLGD

-749 TQKLKQYLI
+749 TQKLKRYLI
-758 DQNNFL
+758 DQDNFL

-771 NQGEGESWQKF
+771 NQGQGESWQKF

-815 NVSLTDELKIIDY
+815 NVSLTDESKIIDY

-910 QNIDTTNI
+910 QNINTS

-962 INAIQNG
+962 INAIQSG
-969 VYNYRYKSNDLS
+969 VYNFRYKPNDLS

-1006 KEPND
+1006 NEPND

-1087 NIVLENTVSSTPNL
+1087 NIVLENTVSSTPNS

-1130 FSGATQ
+1130 FSGVTQ

-1142 IVGTTLDVYSIN
+1142 IVGTTLDVYTIN

-1168 VDTNTTIVS
+1168 VDANTTIVS

-1200 NGTCNITGTT
+1200 NGTCNVNLTT
-1210 MDVLTFTGG
+1210 MDVLTFSGG
-1219 TLSTGQI
+1219 TLSAGQI
-1226 ISGPTLA
+1226 ISGPNLA

-1238 VSQVSGTTGGVGQYI
+1238 VSQVSGTTGGVGQYVV
-1253 IDISQTLTGENFT
+1253 DISQTLTGENFT

-1276 NSATGGYSQT
+1276 NSSTGGYSQT

-1298 MTTNQDGKITE
+1298 MTTNEGGKIIE
-1309 TSGFDPND
+1309 TSGFDPDDND
-1317 NNRSLKI
+1317 RSLKI

-1346 YTKNQIKDECF
+1346 YTKNQTKEECF
-1357 KNNKMKVE
+1357 KNNKMKIE
-1365 VSSNPAVFN
+1365 ASSNPAVFN

-1383 PNYGYFDNTKIVKP
+1383 PNYGYFDNTKITKP

-1458 TLVPSDKDIET
+1458 TLVPSDKDVET
-1469 QSERSYKNFQLL
+1469 ESERSYKNFQLL

-1566 GGTITLAQSKTANP
+1566 GGTITLAQSKIANP

-1614 NVQFTEKNIKDF
+1614 NVQFTEENIKDF

-1642 VPTNSVV
+1642 VPTNNVF
-1649 IPNPVPTPIPNP
+1649 IPNPVPTPAPSP
-1661 QIPQYPYTGGTSL
+1661 QTPGDLLMVVTLKDTNTISVYKFGPQKYGVYKDASGTILYTGPSLSAFQYPLNITVVNEIIISQYSTGL
-1674 GVPNGTSEGA
+1674 A
-1684 SLKQISTLQDGNKV
+1684 ST
-1698 YVYQAGPRCAS
+1698 
-1709 VIRNSSGVVIR
+1709 
-1720 ETTLIITT
+1720 
-1728 IDQIRE
+1728 
-1734 SIINAQYGSLS
+1734 
-1745 LNPNDPQFIVSTINI
+1745 PNDPQFII
-1760 SSSQVTTTT
+1760 SIVNVTPSQVTTTT

-1776 NLGNSVDGVKFYG
+1776 NLGNSLGGVKFYG

-1798 ETYLKNV
+1798 EIYLKNV

-1832 EGEQTRVEMWE
+1832 EGEQTRVEIWE

-1853 AGGDFKTKTM
+1853 AGGDFKSKTM

-1878 QKVYIDIFK
+1878 QKVYVDIFK

-1908 LSQNNFTYF
+1908 LTQNNFTYF

-2079 SYECSVDMMGNAL
+2079 SYECSVDMLGNAL

-2122 GEFSTTFRGTRQP
+2122 GEFSTTFKGTRQP

-2213 SPASTQISYKDFKT
+2213 SPASTQISYKDFKK

-2242 TSNSITTI
+2242 TSGGVTTP
-2250 NDTFLNLSTY
+2250 NENFVKLSANLFL
-2260 LFSFIYL
+2260 FIYL
-2267 DSASSS
+2267 DSASAS
-2273 GLKAYENNYNT
+2273 GMKAYENNYST

-2292 EVLST
+2292 QILAS
-2297 TTNKKFYC
+2297 TTNKKYYC

-2310 NLNIPIVSFIS
+2310 NLNIPVVSFIS
-2321 AEKFIDFAISRFKD
+2321 AEKFVDFAIGRFKD
-2335 RLSLIDPNLSLDI
+2335 SLSLIKTATDEE
-2348 DIVKLYVTKYPNV
+2348 VVQLYVTKYPKI

-2374 KLVLSNKVTQGLNI
+2374 KNTLQNKVKQGADI
-2388 YKSLN
+2388 YNSLN

>member
-92 TDEITGKGSLQGQG
+92 TDEITGKGSVQGQG

-154 TSFLPTVTVSLVDIK
+154 TSFLPTVTVNLVDIK

-218 DNTTGNFKITLKFF
+218 DNSTGNFKITLKFF

-409 LLESNSVAGKNG
+409 LLQSNSVAGKNG

-429 TKSEVPVNATVEKC
+429 TKSEVPIDATVEKC
-443 YAKIN
+443 YSKIN

-515 EEKISENLNEQ
+515 EEKIADNLNEQ
-526 LSNKDT
+526 LSDKQT

-542 VLAVFFAQGEAFI
+542 ILAVFFAQGEAFI

-613 DKEEKFEIVYPGD
+613 DKQEKFEIVYPGD

-654 TDREPKTPDY
+654 TDREPKDPDY

-685 VSNEVFQNKEEI
+685 VTNEVFQNKEEI

-749 TQKLKQYLI
+749 TQKLKRYLI

-815 NVSLTDELKIIDY
+815 NVSLTDESKIIDY

-845 ITNFNWCKNYLAD
+845 ITNFNWCQNYLAD
-858 GEALQN
+858 GKALQN

-879 THKTICNFNN
+879 THKTICNFKN

-910 QNIDTTNI
+910 QNINTD
-918 NFKTFYNNRKIEEQ
+918 NFKTFYNTRKIEEQ
-932 FTTEGNLNYSNY
+932 FTTEGNLNYTNY
-944 DGFLTETQTTS
+944 DGFVTDTQTTS

-969 VYNYRYKSNDLS
+969 VYNFRYKSNDLS

-1006 KEPND
+1006 NEPND

-1050 VDILDEV
+1050 VDLLDEV

-1101 VAYNSTTMNTG
+1101 VAYNSTIMNTG

-1130 FSGATQ
+1130 FSGTTQ

-1142 IVGTTLDVYSIN
+1142 IVGTTLDVYTIN
-1154 DNNLAPGEVLAGPT
+1154 DNNLAPGEILAGPT
-1168 VDTNTTIVS
+1168 VDVNTTIVS

-1189 TVDIS
+1189 VVDIS

-1200 NGTCNITGTT
+1200 NGTCNVNLTT
-1210 MDVLTFTGG
+1210 MDVLTFSGG

-1226 ISGPTLA
+1226 ISGPNLA

-1291 INDGKMV
+1291 INNGKMV
-1298 MTTNQDGKITE
+1298 MTTNSSGKITE

-1317 NNRSLKI
+1317 NNRSLKV

-1346 YTKNQIKDECF
+1346 YTKNQTKDECF

-1383 PNYGYFDNTKIVKP
+1383 PNYGYFDNTKITKP
-1397 NPDSYLKEILSD
+1397 NPDSYLKEILTD

-1425 DKISEMFTTFD
+1425 NKISEMFTTFD
-1436 TEILDYFE
+1436 TEVLDYFE

-1452 SIYDFK
+1452 SIYDYK
-1458 TLVPSDKDIET
+1458 TLVPSDKNVET
-1469 QSERSYKNFQLL
+1469 ESEKSYKNFQLL

-1507 KTTFQ
+1507 KTNFQ

-1546 IDPVSYQGYSQ
+1546 VDPVSYQGYNQ
-1557 GTSGSLPSN
+1557 GTTGSLPSN
-1566 GGTITLAQSKTANP
+1566 GGTTTLAQSKTANP

-1614 NVQFTEKNIKDF
+1614 NVQFTEKNVKDF

-1631 LYATQKLNNFE
+1631 LYATQKLNNFK
-1642 VPTNSVV
+1642 VPTNNVV
-1649 IPNPVPTPIPNP
+1649 IPNPVPTPAPSP
-1661 QIPQYPYTGGTSL
+1661 QTPGDLLMVVTLKDTNTISVYKFGPQKYGVYKDASGTILYTGPSLSAFQYPLNITVVNEIIISQYSTGL
-1674 GVPNGTSEGA
+1674 A
-1684 SLKQISTLQDGNKV
+1684 ST
-1698 YVYQAGPRCAS
+1698 
-1709 VIRNSSGVVIR
+1709 
-1720 ETTLIITT
+1720 
-1728 IDQIRE
+1728 
-1734 SIINAQYGSLS
+1734 
-1745 LNPNDPQFIVSTINI
+1745 PNDPQFIISTVNVTT
-1760 SSSQVTTTT
+1760 SQVTTTT

-1789 LMDEYLDKS
+1789 LMDEYFDKS

-1853 AGGDFKTKTM
+1853 AGGDFKSKTM

-1878 QKVYIDIFK
+1878 QKVYVDIFK

-1908 LSQNNFTYF
+1908 LTQNNFTYF

-2079 SYECSVDMMGNAL
+2079 SYECSVDMLGNAL

-2122 GEFSTTFRGTRQP
+2122 GEFSTTFKGTRQP

-2148 LSLDIISKLQEQVKA
+2148 LSLDIISKLQEKVKA
-2163 NEEKKKNS
+2163 NEEKVKS
-2171 SENVIFQKNNVVSNV
+2171 STENVIFQKNNVVSNV

-2213 SPASTQISYKDFKT
+2213 SPVSTQISYKDFKK
-2227 LLGDRIVASGIPKET
+2227 LLGDRIVASGVPKET
-2242 TSNSITTI
+2242 TSGGVTKP
-2250 NDTFLNLSTY
+2250 NDNFDKLSLY
-2260 LFSFIYL
+2260 LFLFIYL

-2273 GLKAYENNYNT
+2273 GMKAYENNYST

-2292 EVLST
+2292 EVLAT

-2321 AEKFIDFAISRFKD
+2321 VEKFIDFAISKFKD
-2335 RLSLIDPNLSLDI
+2335 RLSLINNSAPPGEE
-2348 DIVKLYVTKYPNV
+2348 VVRLYVTKYPTT

-2374 KLVLSNKVTQGLNI
+2374 KNTLEKKVLEGINTYISIN
-2388 YKSLN
+2388 

>member
-218 DNTTGNFKITLKFF
+218 DNSTGNFKITLKFF

-366 KTTSYSLK
+366 KKNSYSLK

-443 YAKIN
+443 YSKIN

-1142 IVGTTLDVYSIN
+1142 IVGTTLDVYTIN

-1200 NGTCNITGTT
+1200 NGTCNVNLTT
-1210 MDVLTFTGG
+1210 MDVLTFSGG

-1226 ISGPTLA
+1226 ISGPTLV

-1317 NNRSLKI
+1317 NDRSLKI

-1346 YTKNQIKDECF
+1346 YAKNQIKDECF

-1469 QSERSYKNFQLL
+1469 ESERSYKNFQLL

-1495 SEGMINSVIEKQ
+1495 SDGMINSVIEKQ

-1642 VPTNSVV
+1642 VPTNNVV

-1720 ETTLIITT
+1720 ETTLITTT

-1760 SSSQVTTTT
+1760 SSSQVTTNT

-2079 SYECSVDMMGNAL
+2079 SYECSVDMLGNAL

-2122 GEFSTTFRGTRQP
+2122 GEFSTTFKGTRQP

-2213 SPASTQISYKDFKT
+2213 SPVSTQISYKDFKT

>member
-24 KIVDSEGKV
+24 KIVDNEGKV

-60 LGSALNDSVRT
+60 LGSALNDSIRT

-87 MDNRY
+87 LDNRY
-92 TDEITGKGSLQGQG
+92 TDEITGKGSVQGKG

-154 TSFLPTVTVSLVDIK
+154 TSFLPTVTVNLTDVK

-218 DNTTGNFKITLKFF
+218 DNTTGNFKIVLKFF

-253 YNNFVSTTQAS
+253 YNNFVSTVQS
-264 TNTTTGS
+264 ITNTPAAT
-271 NLEAVSQ
+271 NLEVVTA

-284 YQKMKELYSEYKSKG
+284 FQKMKELYSEYKAKG
-299 LIDDDFPEITITQ
+299 LVDDDFPEITITQ
-312 LKARLDRFINNI
+312 LKARLDRFIKNI

-333 GSITE
+333 GVLTE

-366 KTTSYSLK
+366 KTNSYSLK
-374 DTKEVVYTYKKDYS
+374 DTKEVVYTFKKEYS

-394 EAETKLAGIFTEYQK
+394 EAQTKLSGIFTEYQK
-409 LLESNSVAGKNG
+409 LFESNSVAGKNG
-421 SYTVGGKI
+421 SYTVGGKT

-443 YAKIN
+443 EAKIN
-448 PLTDIDFAKTY
+448 PLTDIDYAKTY
-459 EERNGKPAKTQT
+459 EERNGKPAKTQI
-471 ELDTFIATNSIVPGT
+471 ELDTFIASNGVPPNT

-491 EGTDHFIDI
+491 EGVDHFIDI
-500 TEKAAK
+500 TEKSAK
-506 ESSKLRREI
+506 DSSTLRRQI

-526 LSNKDT
+526 LSNKET

-542 VLAVFFAQGEAFI
+542 ILAVFFAQGEAFI

-563 KAWDL
+563 KAWDI

-574 RQAIF
+574 QQAIF
-579 GSNSSALSVDVKSS
+579 GSNSSAQSVDVKSS

-601 PWPQVIKETLGD
+601 PWPQVIRETLGD
-613 DKEEKFEIVYPGD
+613 DKQEKFEIVYPGD
-626 KSISTMTKAYIPEIW
+626 KSIATMTKAYIPEIW

-654 TDREPKTPDY
+654 VDREPKNPDY
-664 GDETNVVT
+664 GDESNVLT
-672 RPNRLSLNALDFP
+672 KPSRLSLNALDFP
-685 VSNEVFQNKEEI
+685 VTNEIFQNKEEI

-706 IMVNTYYSKLNR
+706 VMVNTYYSKLNR

-782 IRGEFTINYLKNKTN
+782 IRGEFTINYIKNKTN
-797 VPFELF
+797 TPFELF
-803 NQQILTNERSQP
+803 NQEILTNERSQP
-815 NVSLTDELKIIDY
+815 DVSLTDESKIIDY

-845 ITNFNWCKNYLAD
+845 ITNFDWCKNYLAD
-858 GEALQN
+858 GKALQN

-879 THKTICNFNN
+879 THKTICNFKN

-910 QNIDTTNI
+910 QNIDTS

-944 DGFLTETQTTS
+944 DGFVTDTQTTS

-962 INAIQNG
+962 INAIQSG
-969 VYNYRYKSNDLS
+969 VYNFRYKSDDLA

-1006 KEPND
+1006 NEPND

-1023 AVHKLPYAWVVKYG
+1023 AVHKLPYAWIVKYG
-1037 SIWHRYKTWNDTG
+1037 SIWHRYKTWNEKGIDM
-1050 VDILDEV
+1050 LDEV
-1057 WKDFDYLGNYDPVTS
+1057 WTDFNYLGNYDPVTS

-1087 NIVLENTVSSTPNL
+1087 NIVLEDTVTATPNL
-1101 VAYNSTTMNTG
+1101 VTYNSTTMNTG
-1112 FFPKLYDDMNV
+1112 FYPKLYDDMNV

-1130 FSGATQ
+1130 FSGVTQ
-1136 LNGTCS
+1136 LNGTC
-1142 IVGTTLDVYSIN
+1142 T
-1154 DNNLAPGEVLAGPT
+1154 
-1168 VDTNTTIVS
+1168 
-1177 QINGTTGGVGKY
+1177 
-1189 TVDIS
+1189 
-1194 QNTSIL
+1194 
-1200 NGTCNITGTT
+1200 ITGTT
-1210 MDVLTFTGG
+1210 MDVLTINDNNLAPGLVLAGPNIEVG
-1219 TLSTGQI
+1219 TT
-1226 ISGPTLA
+1226 
-1233 LGTKI
+1233 I
-1238 VSQVSGTTGGVGQYI
+1238 VSQVTGNTGGIGQYI
-1253 IDISQTLTGENFT
+1253 VDISQDSLSN
-1266 VVTPNIFYVT
+1266 VFYVT

-1286 EIQTL
+1286 EIQGL
-1291 INDGKMV
+1291 INDGKLV
-1298 MTTNQDGKITE
+1298 MTTNSLGKIIE
-1309 TSGFDPND
+1309 ISGFDPND
-1317 NNRSLKI
+1317 NDRSLKI

-1333 TEGDKYFIMPSFG
+1333 TEGDKYFVMPSFG
-1346 YTKNQIKDECF
+1346 YTKNQTRDECF
-1357 KNNKMKVE
+1357 KNNKLKVE

-1374 GSVRLFWGS
+1374 GSVRLFWGA
-1383 PNYGYFDNTKIVKP
+1383 PNYGYFDNTKISKP

-1409 KKTQQNF
+1409 KKIQQNF
-1416 SLNGDITKY
+1416 SLNGDNTKY
-1425 DKISEMFTTFD
+1425 NKISEMFTTFD
-1436 TEILDYFE
+1436 TEVLDYFE

-1452 SIYDFK
+1452 SIYDYN
-1458 TLVPSDKDIET
+1458 TLVPSDKDVET
-1469 QSERSYKNFQLL
+1469 ESERSYKNFQLL

-1507 KTTFQ
+1507 KSTFQ

-1546 IDPVSYQGYSQ
+1546 IDPVSYQGYNQ
-1557 GTSGSLPSN
+1557 GTTGGLPSN
-1566 GGTITLAQSKTANP
+1566 GGTITLAQSKSENP
-1580 ETWKTLEKYVG
+1580 ETWKALEKYVG

-1614 NVQFTEKNIKDF
+1614 NVQFTEKNVKDF

-1642 VPTNSVV
+1642 IPTNNVV
-1649 IPNPVPTPIPNP
+1649 IPNPVPTPAPSP
-1661 QIPQYPYTGGTSL
+1661 QTPGDLLTVVTLKDTKTISVYKFGTQKYGVYKDATGTIIYTGPTQNAFQYPLNSTIVDQIIIIQYDALATT
-1674 GVPNGTSEGA
+1674 PNDN
-1684 SLKQISTLQDGNKV
+1684 QFIISTVN
-1698 YVYQAGPRCAS
+1698 
-1709 VIRNSSGVVIR
+1709 
-1720 ETTLIITT
+1720 IT
-1728 IDQIRE
+1728 
-1734 SIINAQYGSLS
+1734 
-1745 LNPNDPQFIVSTINI
+1745 P
-1760 SSSQVTTTT
+1760 SQVTTTT

-1789 LMDEYLDKS
+1789 LMDQYLDKS

-1818 NITIEGDKG
+1818 SITIEGDKG
-1827 NKSQL
+1827 NRAQL
-1832 EGEQTRVEMWE
+1832 EGEQTRVEIWE

-1853 AGGDFKTKTM
+1853 AGGDFKSKTL

-1878 QKVYIDIFK
+1878 QKVYVDIFK
-1887 IKDLIEGS
+1887 VKDLIEGS
-1895 LYKNNMLDIVSTI
+1895 LTKNNMLDIISTI
-1908 LSQNNFTYF
+1908 LTENNFTYF

-2079 SYECSVDMMGNAL
+2079 SYECSVDMLGNAL

-2108 GPYMITSVTHQISE
+2108 GPYMITSVTHQISD
-2122 GEFSTTFRGTRQP
+2122 GDFSTTFKGTRQP
-2135 FYSLPKIDSFIQS
+2135 FYSLPKIDNFIQS
-2148 LSLDIISKLQEQVKA
+2148 LSLNIISKLQEQIKS
-2163 NEEKKKNS
+2163 NEEKTKLS
-2171 SENVIFQKNNVVSNV
+2171 SDNVIFQKNNVISNV

-2213 SPASTQISYKDFKT
+2213 NPAITQLSYKDFKK
-2227 LLGDRIVASGIPKET
+2227 LLEDRIVASGIPKET
-2242 TSNSITTI
+2242 TSNGVTTI
-2250 NDTFLNLSTY
+2250 SDTFLKLSGF

-2273 GLKAYENNYNT
+2273 GLKAYENNYST

-2292 EVLST
+2292 AILST
-2297 TTNKKFYC
+2297 TANKKFYC
-2305 LSRGT
+2305 VSRGT
-2310 NLNIPIVSFIS
+2310 NLNIPVVSFIS
-2321 AEKFIDFAISRFKD
+2321 AEKFVDFAIAKFKD
-2335 RLSLIDPNLSLDI
+2335 KLSLIKTASDEE
-2348 DIVKLYVTKYPNV
+2348 IVQLYVTKYPNT

-2374 KLVLSNKVTQGLNI
+2374 KNTLKNKVKQSVDI
-2388 YKSLN
+2388 YNSLN

>member
-71 VSVGKINFL
+71 VSVGKINL
-80 NPGNKTF
+80 LYPGNKTF

-92 TDEITGKGSLQGQG
+92 TDEITGKGSVQGQG

-154 TSFLPTVTVSLVDIK
+154 TSFLPTVTVTLVDVK

-253 YNNFVSTTQAS
+253 YNNFVSTVQAS
-264 TNTTTGS
+264 TNTPAGS
-271 NLEAVSQ
+271 NLDKMSAKQ
-278 KPVSRG
+278 VSRG

-366 KTTSYSLK
+366 KKNSYSLK

-443 YAKIN
+443 YSKIN

-459 EERNGKPAKTQT
+459 EERTGKPSKTQT
-471 ELDTFIATNSIVPGT
+471 ELDTFIAANSIAPGT

-515 EEKISENLNEQ
+515 EEKITDNLNEQ

-613 DKEEKFEIVYPGD
+613 DKQEKFEIVYPGD

-654 TDREPKTPDY
+654 TQRE
-664 GDETNVVT
+664 GDKDDVGDVSNVVT

-685 VSNEVFQNKEEI
+685 VTNEVFQNKEEI

-738 LKSLGN
+738 LKSLSN

-749 TQKLKQYLI
+749 TQKLKRYLI

-771 NQGEGESWQKF
+771 NQGQGESWQKF

-815 NVSLTDELKIIDY
+815 NVSLTDESKIIDY

-845 ITNFNWCKNYLAD
+845 ITNFDWCKNYLAD
-858 GEALQN
+858 GETLQN

-910 QNIDTTNI
+910 QNIDTS

-969 VYNYRYKSNDLS
+969 VYNFRYKPNDLS
-981 SYKQAAYLF
+981 SSKQAAYLF

-1087 NIVLENTVSSTPNL
+1087 NIVLENTVSSTPNS

-1130 FSGATQ
+1130 FSGTTQ

-1142 IVGTTLDVYSIN
+1142 IVGTTLDVYTIN
-1154 DNNLAPGEVLAGPT
+1154 DNNLAPGEILAGPT
-1168 VDTNTTIVS
+1168 VDVNTTIVS

-1253 IDISQTLTGENFT
+1253 IDITQTLTGENFT
-1266 VVTPNIFYVT
+1266 VVTPNIFYIT

-1298 MTTNQDGKITE
+1298 MTTNEGGKIIE

-1317 NNRSLKI
+1317 NDRSLKI

-1346 YTKNQIKDECF
+1346 YTKNQTKEECF
-1357 KNNKMKVE
+1357 KNNKMKIE
-1365 VSSNPAVFN
+1365 ASSNPAVFN

-1383 PNYGYFDNTKIVKP
+1383 PNYGYFDNTKITKP

-1469 QSERSYKNFQLL
+1469 ESERSYKNFQLL

-1546 IDPVSYQGYSQ
+1546 IDPVSYQGYNQ
-1557 GTSGSLPSN
+1557 GTTGGLPSN

-1642 VPTNSVV
+1642 VPTNNVV
-1649 IPNPVPTPIPNP
+1649 IPNPVPTPVPSP
-1661 QIPQYPYTGGTSL
+1661 QTPGDLLMVVTLKDTNTISVYKFGPQKYGVYKDVSGTILYTGPSLSAFQYPLNITVVNGIIISQYPTGLS
-1674 GVPNGTSEGA
+1674 
-1684 SLKQISTLQDGNKV
+1684 ST
-1698 YVYQAGPRCAS
+1698 
-1709 VIRNSSGVVIR
+1709 
-1720 ETTLIITT
+1720 
-1728 IDQIRE
+1728 
-1734 SIINAQYGSLS
+1734 
-1745 LNPNDPQFIVSTINI
+1745 PNDPQFII
-1760 SSSQVTTTT
+1760 SIVNVTPSQVTTTT

-1776 NLGNSVDGVKFYG
+1776 NLGNSVDGFKFYG

-1843 TFKAFNDTWV
+1843 KFKAFNDTWV
-1853 AGGDFKTKTM
+1853 AGGDFKSKTM

-1878 QKVYIDIFK
+1878 QKVYVDIFK

-1991 FDLRRASDNPLVEN
+1991 FDLRRASDNPLVES

-2122 GEFSTTFRGTRQP
+2122 GEFSTTFKGTRQP

-2163 NEEKKKNS
+2163 NEEKSKS
-2171 SENVIFQKNNVVSNV
+2171 SPENVIFQKNNVVSNV

-2213 SPASTQISYKDFKT
+2213 SPVSTQISYKDFKK
-2227 LLGDRIVASGIPKET
+2227 LLGDRIVAIGIPKET
-2242 TSNSITTI
+2242 TSGGATTPNENFVKLSAI
-2250 NDTFLNLSTY
+2250 LFL
-2260 LFSFIYL
+2260 FIYL

-2273 GLKAYENNYNT
+2273 GMKAYENNYST

-2292 EVLST
+2292 QILAS
-2297 TTNKKFYC
+2297 TTNKKYYC

-2310 NLNIPIVSFIS
+2310 NLNIPVVSFIS
-2321 AEKFIDFAISRFKD
+2321 AEKFVDFAIGKFKD
-2335 RLSLIDPNLSLDI
+2335 RLSLIKTATDEE
-2348 DIVKLYVTKYPNV
+2348 IVQLYVTKYPNI

-2374 KLVLSNKVTQGLNI
+2374 KNTLQNKVKQGADI
-2388 YKSLN
+2388 YRSLN

>member
-1 MVDKGENILVEF
+1 
-13 DYDNITLIDPN
+13 
-24 KIVDSEGKV
+24 
-33 SDRLVKHE
+33 
-41 NLVFYANLECN
+41 
-52 VLPRTKLA
+52 
-60 LGSALNDSVRT
+60 
-71 VSVGKINFL
+71 
-80 NPGNKTF
+80 
-87 MDNRY
+87 
-92 TDEITGKGSLQGQG
+92 
-106 VNQPKLNA
+106 
-114 VQNPNKSDD
+114 
-123 FYLTQSTYSNGTP
+123 
-136 GAVDNGLLGITD
+136 
-148 IQVAID
+148 
-154 TSFLPTVTVSLVDIK
+154 
-169 GRALFE
+169 
-175 GGNNS
+175 
-180 PYSAFFQLPYPMFY
+180 MFY

-253 YNNFVSTTQAS
+253 YSNVVSTVQSS
-264 TNTTTGS
+264 TNTPEGS
-271 NLEAVSQ
+271 NLDAVSS
-278 KPVSRG
+278 KPVTRG
-284 YQKMKELYSEYKSKG
+284 FQKMKELYSEYKAKG

-312 LKARLDRFINNI
+312 LKARLDRFIKNI
-324 LEKFTKENL
+324 LDKFTKENL
-333 GSITE
+333 GVLTE

-352 VFFYGDSWFETYMD
+352 VFFYGDSWFETFMD
-366 KTTSYSLK
+366 KTNSYTIK
-374 DTKEVVYTYKKDYS
+374 DTNDVVYIFKKEYDA
-388 DPNKQA
+388 NKQS

-409 LLESNSVAGKNG
+409 LFESNSVAGKNG
-421 SYTVGGKI
+421 SYTVGGKT

-443 YAKIN
+443 FAKIN
-448 PLTDIDFAKTY
+448 PLTDIDFAKTF

-471 ELDTFIATNSIVPGT
+471 ELDTFIVANSIPPNT

-491 EGTDHFIDI
+491 EGVDHFIDI

-555 RLMDDVHS
+555 RLLDDVHS
-563 KAWDL
+563 KAWDI

-574 RQAIF
+574 QQAIF
-579 GSNSSALSVDVKSS
+579 GSNSSAPSVDVKSS

-601 PWPQVIKETLGD
+601 PWPQVIRETLGD
-613 DKEEKFEIVYPGD
+613 DKQEKFEIVYPGD
-626 KSISTMTKAYIPEIW
+626 KSIATMTKAYIPEIW

-654 TDREPKTPDY
+654 TLRDPKDNDY
-664 GDETNVVT
+664 GDESNVLT
-672 RPNRLSLNALDFP
+672 KPNRLSLNALDFP
-685 VSNEVFQNKEEI
+685 VSNEVFQNKEEV

-706 IMVNTYYSKLNR
+706 IMINTYYSKLNR

-782 IRGEFTINYLKNKTN
+782 VRGEFTINYLKNKTN

-803 NQQILTNERSQP
+803 NQEILTNERSQP
-815 NVSLTDELKIIDY
+815 DVSLTDESKIIEY
-828 IGNQTSSNEF
+828 MGNQTSNNEF

-910 QNIDTTNI
+910 QNINTDNL
-918 NFKTFYNNRKIEEQ
+918 KTFYNNRKIEEQ
-932 FTTEGNLNYSNY
+932 FTTEGNLNYSDY

-969 VYNYRYKSNDLS
+969 VYNFRYKTNDLA

-1006 KEPND
+1006 NEPND

-1023 AVHKLPYAWVVKYG
+1023 AVHKLPYAWIVKYG

-1050 VDILDEV
+1050 VDMLDEV
-1057 WKDFDYLGNYDPVTS
+1057 WTDFNYLGNYDPVTS
-1072 ASTKVYSLNIEGFQN
+1072 ASTKVYKLNIEGYEN
-1087 NIVLENTVSSTPNL
+1087 NIVLENTVSATPNL
-1101 VAYNSTTMNTG
+1101 VTYNSTTMNTG

-1130 FSGATQ
+1130 FSGVTQ

-1142 IVGTTLDVYSIN
+1142 IVGTTLDVYTIN
-1154 DNNLAPGEVLAGPT
+1154 DNNLAPGQVLAGPT

-1189 TVDIS
+1189 VVDIT
-1194 QNTSIL
+1194 QNVSIM
-1200 NGTCNITGTT
+1200 NGTCNINGTT

-1219 TLSTGQI
+1219 TLSSGQVI
-1226 ISGPTLA
+1226 TGPTLA

-1238 VSQVSGTTGGVGQYI
+1238 VSQVSGTTGGVGQYVV
-1253 IDISQTLTGENFT
+1253 DISQTLVGENFT
-1266 VVTPNIFYVT
+1266 VVTPNSFFVT
-1276 NSATGGYSQT
+1276 NSTTGGYSQT

-1309 TSGFDPND
+1309 TNGFDPND

-1333 TEGDKYFIMPSFG
+1333 TDGDKYYIMPSFG
-1346 YTKNQIKDECF
+1346 YTKNQTRDECF
-1357 KNNKMKVE
+1357 KNNKLKVE

-1383 PNYGYFDNTKIVKP
+1383 PNYGYFDNSKITKP

-1416 SLNGDITKY
+1416 SLNGDNTKY

-1436 TEILDYFE
+1436 TEVLDYFE

-1452 SIYDFK
+1452 SIYDYK
-1458 TLVPSDKDIET
+1458 TLVPSDKDVET
-1469 QSERSYKNFQLL
+1469 ESERSYKNFQLL

-1546 IDPVSYQGYSQ
+1546 VDPVSYQGYNQ
-1557 GTSGSLPSN
+1557 GTTGSLPSN

-1580 ETWKTLEKYVG
+1580 ETWKALEKYVG

-1614 NVQFTEKNIKDF
+1614 NVQFTEKNVQDF

-1642 VPTNSVV
+1642 VPTNNVV
-1649 IPNPVPTPIPNP
+1649 IPTPLPTPTPNP
-1661 QIPQYPYTGGTSL
+1661 LLSPPPSMSGKAVQVVTLKNNNTLTVFLFGPFKYVVL
-1674 GVPNGTSEGA
+1674 RDPNGVIIHIGDEALAMDYTNEQ
-1684 SLKQISTLQDGNKV
+1684 LVKEII
-1698 YVYQAGPRCAS
+1698 QAKFGS
-1709 VIRNSSGVVIR
+1709 M
-1720 ETTLIITT
+1720 TT
-1728 IDQIRE
+1728 
-1734 SIINAQYGSLS
+1734 
-1745 LNPNDPQFIVSTINI
+1745 NPNDPQFIVSTVNI
-1760 SSSQVTTTT
+1760 SSSQVTTTV
-1769 TTLPIVQ
+1769 TTLPLVQ

-1827 NKSQL
+1827 NRSQL

-1895 LYKNNMLDIVSTI
+1895 LYKNNMLDIISTI
-1908 LSQNNFTYF
+1908 LTQNNFTYF

-1991 FDLRRASDNPLVEN
+1991 FDLRRASDNPLVET

-2079 SYECSVDMMGNAL
+2079 SYECSVDMLGNAL

-2122 GEFSTTFRGTRQP
+2122 GEFSTTFKGIRQP
-2135 FYSLPKIDSFIQS
+2135 FYSLPKIDNFIQS
-2148 LSLDIISKLQEQVKA
+2148 LSLNIISKLQEKVKS
-2163 NEEKKKNS
+2163 NEEKARLSND
-2171 SENVIFQKNNVVSNV
+2171 NVVFQKNNVISNV

-2196 DCSDKINSGYVG
+2196 DCSDKIAPSYNG

-2213 SPASTQISYKDFKT
+2213 SPTSTQISYKDFKK
-2227 LLGDRIVASGIPKET
+2227 LLGDRIVAKGTPKT
-2242 TSNSITTI
+2242 QTANNLTIDNLAFFQTSI
-2250 NDTFLNLSTY
+2250 F
-2260 LFSFIYL
+2260 LFSFVYL
-2267 DSASSS
+2267 DSSSSS
-2273 GLKAYENNYNT
+2273 GMKAYENNYST

-2292 EVLST
+2292 ASFASSV
-2297 TTNKKFYC
+2297 NKKFYC
-2305 LSRGT
+2305 VSRGT

-2321 AEKFIDFAISRFKD
+2321 AEKYIDFIIDKFKG
-2335 RLSLIDPNLSLDI
+2335 LLTLIDNNLSPEVNI
-2348 DIVKLYVTKYPNV
+2348 TKLYVTKFPNT

-2374 KLVLSNKVTQGLNI
+2374 KNILENKVKKAIDI

>member
-92 TDEITGKGSLQGQG
+92 TDEITGKGSVQGQG
-106 VNQPKLNA
+106 VNQPKLNS

-154 TSFLPTVTVSLVDIK
+154 TSFLPTVTVNLTDVK

-218 DNTTGNFKITLKFF
+218 DNQTGNFKIVLKFF

-253 YNNFVSTTQAS
+253 YNNFVSTAQAS
-264 TNTTTGS
+264 TNTPAGS
-271 NLEAVSQ
+271 NLDKMSAKQ
-278 KPVSRG
+278 VSRG

-409 LLESNSVAGKNG
+409 LLQSNSVAGKNG

-429 TKSEVPVNATVEKC
+429 TKSEVPINATVEKC

-500 TEKAAK
+500 TEKTAK

-515 EEKISENLNEQ
+515 EEKITDNLNEQ

-613 DKEEKFEIVYPGD
+613 DKQEKFEIVYPGD

-654 TDREPKTPDY
+654 TDRVPKNPDY
-664 GDETNVVT
+664 GDESNVVT

-685 VSNEVFQNKEEI
+685 VTNEVFQNKEEI

-718 QSGYDASI
+718 QSGYGASI

-749 TQKLKQYLI
+749 TQKLKRYLI

-815 NVSLTDELKIIDY
+815 NVSLTDESKIIDY

-845 ITNFNWCKNYLAD
+845 ITNFNWCQNYLAD
-858 GEALQN
+858 GKALQN

-910 QNIDTTNI
+910 QNIDTS
-918 NFKTFYNNRKIEEQ
+918 NFKTFYNTRKIEEQ
-932 FTTEGNLNYSNY
+932 FTTEGNLNYTNY
-944 DGFLTETQTTS
+944 DGFVTDTQTTS

-969 VYNYRYKSNDLS
+969 VYNFRYKPNDLS

-1006 KEPND
+1006 NEPND

-1072 ASTKVYSLNIEGFQN
+1072 ASTKVYSLNIEGLQN
-1087 NIVLENTVSSTPNL
+1087 NIVLENTVSATPNL

-1142 IVGTTLDVYSIN
+1142 IVGTTLDVYTIN
-1154 DNNLAPGEVLAGPT
+1154 DNNLAPGEILAGPT
-1168 VDTNTTIVS
+1168 VDVNTTIVS

-1189 TVDIS
+1189 VVDIS

-1200 NGTCNITGTT
+1200 NGTCNVNGTT

-1253 IDISQTLTGENFT
+1253 IDITQTLTGENFT
-1266 VVTPNIFYVT
+1266 VVTPNIFYIT
-1276 NSATGGYSQT
+1276 NSTTGGYSQT

-1298 MTTNQDGKITE
+1298 MTTNSSGKIIE
-1309 TSGFDPND
+1309 ISGFDPND
-1317 NNRSLKI
+1317 NDRSLKI

-1346 YTKNQIKDECF
+1346 YTKNQTKDECF

-1383 PNYGYFDNTKIVKP
+1383 PNYGYFDNTKITKP
-1397 NPDSYLKEILSD
+1397 NPDSYLKEILTD

-1425 DKISEMFTTFD
+1425 NKISEMFTTFD

-1458 TLVPSDKDIET
+1458 TLVPSDKDVET
-1469 QSERSYKNFQLL
+1469 ESERSYKNFQLL

-1507 KTTFQ
+1507 KTNFQ

-1519 EYNVVLKMGNPS
+1519 EYNVILKMGNPS

-1546 IDPVSYQGYSQ
+1546 IDPVSYQGYNQ
-1557 GTSGSLPSN
+1557 GTTGSLPSN

-1614 NVQFTEKNIKDF
+1614 NVQFTEKNVKDF

-1642 VPTNSVV
+1642 VPTNNVV
-1649 IPNPVPTPIPNP
+1649 IPNPVPTPAPSP
-1661 QIPQYPYTGGTSL
+1661 QTPGDLLTTVTLKDTKTISVYKFGPQKYGVYKDASGTILFTGQPVS
-1674 GVPNGTSEGA
+1674 A
-1684 SLKQISTLQDGNKV
+1684 SLYPLNTPIVNAIIISQYTTGL
-1698 YVYQAGPRCAS
+1698 AS
-1709 VIRNSSGVVIR
+1709 
-1720 ETTLIITT
+1720 T
-1728 IDQIRE
+1728 
-1734 SIINAQYGSLS
+1734 
-1745 LNPNDPQFIVSTINI
+1745 PNDPQFIISTVNVTT
-1760 SSSQVTTTT
+1760 SQVTTTT

-1776 NLGNSVDGVKFYG
+1776 NLGNSLGGVKFYG

-1843 TFKAFNDTWV
+1843 KFKAFNDTWV
-1853 AGGDFKTKTM
+1853 AGGDFKSKTM

-1878 QKVYIDIFK
+1878 QKVYVDIFK
-1887 IKDLIEGS
+1887 IKDLIETE
-1895 LYKNNMLDIVSTI
+1895 LYQNNMLDIVSTI

-1991 FDLRRASDNPLVEN
+1991 FDLRRASDNPLVES

-2122 GEFSTTFRGTRQP
+2122 GEFSTTFKGTRQP

-2148 LSLDIISKLQEQVKA
+2148 LSLDIISKLQEKVKA
-2163 NEEKKKNS
+2163 NEEKAKS
-2171 SENVIFQKNNVVSNV
+2171 SPENVIFQKNNVVSNV

-2213 SPASTQISYKDFKT
+2213 NPISTQISYKDFKK
-2227 LLGDRIVASGIPKET
+2227 LLEDRIVAIGIPKET
-2242 TSNSITTI
+2242 TSGVVTTL
-2250 NDTFLNLSTY
+2250 NENFLKLSAV

-2273 GLKAYENNYNT
+2273 GMKAYENNYST

-2292 EVLST
+2292 PILAA
-2297 TTNKKFYC
+2297 TTNKKYYC

-2310 NLNIPIVSFIS
+2310 NLNIPVVSFIS
-2321 AEKFIDFAISRFKD
+2321 AEKFVDFAIGKFKD
-2335 RLSLIDPNLSLDI
+2335 RLSLIETATDEE
-2348 DIVKLYVTKYPNV
+2348 IVQLYVTKYPNI

-2374 KLVLSNKVTQGLNI
+2374 KNTLQNKVKQSVDI
-2388 YKSLN
+2388 YRSLN

>member
-1 MVDKGENILVEF
+1 
-13 DYDNITLIDPN
+13 
-24 KIVDSEGKV
+24 
-33 SDRLVKHE
+33 
-41 NLVFYANLECN
+41 
-52 VLPRTKLA
+52 
-60 LGSALNDSVRT
+60 
-71 VSVGKINFL
+71 
-80 NPGNKTF
+80 
-87 MDNRY
+87 
-92 TDEITGKGSLQGQG
+92 
-106 VNQPKLNA
+106 
-114 VQNPNKSDD
+114 
-123 FYLTQSTYSNGTP
+123 
-136 GAVDNGLLGITD
+136 
-148 IQVAID
+148 
-154 TSFLPTVTVSLVDIK
+154 
-169 GRALFE
+169 
-175 GGNNS
+175 
-180 PYSAFFQLPYPMFY
+180 
-194 LTLKGYYGK
+194 
-203 AVRLPLM
+203 
-210 LQSFTSNF
+210 
-218 DNTTGNFKITLKFF
+218 
-232 GYKYTVMS
+232 
-240 YVNWG
+240 
-245 AMMAVPHM
+245 
-253 YNNFVSTTQAS
+253 
-264 TNTTTGS
+264 
-271 NLEAVSQ
+271 
-278 KPVSRG
+278 
-284 YQKMKELYSEYKSKG
+284 
-299 LIDDDFPEITITQ
+299 
-312 LKARLDRFINNI
+312 
-324 LEKFTKENL
+324 
-333 GSITE
+333 
-338 LDNFQTQLT
+338 
-347 EFQKK
+347 
-352 VFFYGDSWFETYMD
+352 
-366 KTTSYSLK
+366 
-374 DTKEVVYTYKKDYS
+374 
-388 DPNKQA
+388 
-394 EAETKLAGIFTEYQK
+394 
-409 LLESNSVAGKNG
+409 
-421 SYTVGGKI
+421 
-429 TKSEVPVNATVEKC
+429 
-443 YAKIN
+443 
-448 PLTDIDFAKTY
+448 
-459 EERNGKPAKTQT
+459 
-471 ELDTFIATNSIVPGT
+471 
-486 KFFVF
+486 
-491 EGTDHFIDI
+491 
-500 TEKAAK
+500 
-506 ESSKLRREI
+506 
-515 EEKISENLNEQ
+515 
-526 LSNKDT
+526 
-532 GVGFKPSIRN
+532 
-542 VLAVFFAQGEAFI
+542 
-555 RLMDDVHS
+555 MDDVHS

-613 DKEEKFEIVYPGD
+613 DKQEKFEIVYPGD

-654 TDREPKTPDY
+654 TQREADKDDV
-664 GDETNVVT
+664 GDQSNVLT
-672 RPNRLSLNALDFP
+672 RPDRLSLNALDFP
-685 VSNEVFQNKEEI
+685 VTNEVFQNKEEI

-749 TQKLKQYLI
+749 TQKLKRYLI

-815 NVSLTDELKIIDY
+815 NVSLTDESKIIDY

-845 ITNFNWCKNYLAD
+845 ITNFNWCQNYLAD
-858 GEALQN
+858 GKALQN

-910 QNIDTTNI
+910 QNIDTS
-918 NFKTFYNNRKIEEQ
+918 NFKTFYNTRKIEEQ
-932 FTTEGNLNYSNY
+932 FTTEGNLNYTNY
-944 DGFLTETQTTS
+944 DGFVTDTQTTS

-969 VYNYRYKSNDLS
+969 VYNFRYKPNDLS

-1006 KEPND
+1006 NEPND

-1072 ASTKVYSLNIEGFQN
+1072 ASTKVYSLNIEGLQN
-1087 NIVLENTVSSTPNL
+1087 NIVLENTVSATPNL

-1142 IVGTTLDVYSIN
+1142 IVGTTLDVYTIN
-1154 DNNLAPGEVLAGPT
+1154 DNNLAPGEILAGPT
-1168 VDTNTTIVS
+1168 VDVNTTIVS

-1189 TVDIS
+1189 VVDIS

-1200 NGTCNITGTT
+1200 NGTCNVNGTT

-1253 IDISQTLTGENFT
+1253 IDITQTLTGENFT
-1266 VVTPNIFYVT
+1266 VVTPNIFYIT

-1298 MTTNQDGKITE
+1298 MTTNSSGKITE

-1317 NNRSLKI
+1317 NNRSLKV

-1346 YTKNQIKDECF
+1346 YTKNQTKDECF

-1383 PNYGYFDNTKIVKP
+1383 PNYGYFDNTKITKP
-1397 NPDSYLKEILSD
+1397 NPDSYLKEILTD
-1409 KKTQQNF
+1409 KKIQQNF

-1425 DKISEMFTTFD
+1425 NKISEMFTTFD

-1458 TLVPSDKDIET
+1458 TLVPSDKDVET

-1507 KTTFQ
+1507 KTNFQ

-1519 EYNVVLKMGNPS
+1519 EYNVILKMGNPS

-1546 IDPVSYQGYSQ
+1546 IDPVSYQGYNQ
-1557 GTSGSLPSN
+1557 GTTGSLPSN

-1614 NVQFTEKNIKDF
+1614 NVQFTEKNVKDF

-1642 VPTNSVV
+1642 VPTNNVV
-1649 IPNPVPTPIPNP
+1649 IPNPVPTPAPSP
-1661 QIPQYPYTGGTSL
+1661 QTPGDLLTTVTLKDTKTISVYKFGPQKYGVYKDASGTILFTGQPVS
-1674 GVPNGTSEGA
+1674 A
-1684 SLKQISTLQDGNKV
+1684 SLYPLNTPIVNAIIISQYTTGL
-1698 YVYQAGPRCAS
+1698 
-1709 VIRNSSGVVIR
+1709 SS
-1720 ETTLIITT
+1720 T
-1728 IDQIRE
+1728 
-1734 SIINAQYGSLS
+1734 
-1745 LNPNDPQFIVSTINI
+1745 PNDPQFIISTVNVTT
-1760 SSSQVTTTT
+1760 SQVTTTT

-1776 NLGNSVDGVKFYG
+1776 NLGNSLGGVKFYG

-1853 AGGDFKTKTM
+1853 AGGDFKSKTM

-1878 QKVYIDIFK
+1878 QKVYVDIFK

-1991 FDLRRASDNPLVEN
+1991 FDLRRASDNPLVES

-2079 SYECSVDMMGNAL
+2079 SYECSVDMLGNAL

-2122 GEFSTTFRGTRQP
+2122 GEFSTTFKGTRQP

-2148 LSLDIISKLQEQVKA
+2148 LSLDIISKLQEKVKA
-2163 NEEKKKNS
+2163 NEEKAKS
-2171 SENVIFQKNNVVSNV
+2171 SPENVIFQKNNVVSNV

-2213 SPASTQISYKDFKT
+2213 SPTSTQISYKDFKK
-2227 LLGDRIVASGIPKET
+2227 LLGDRIVAIGIPKET
-2242 TSNSITTI
+2242 TSGVVTTL
-2250 NDTFLNLSTY
+2250 NENFLKLSAV

-2273 GLKAYENNYNT
+2273 GMKAYENNYST

-2292 EVLST
+2292 PILAA
-2297 TTNKKFYC
+2297 TTNKKYYC

-2310 NLNIPIVSFIS
+2310 NLNIPVVSFIS
-2321 AEKFIDFAISRFKD
+2321 AEKFVDFAIGKFKD
-2335 RLSLIDPNLSLDI
+2335 RLSLIETATDEE
-2348 DIVKLYVTKYPNV
+2348 IVQLYVTKYPNI

-2374 KLVLSNKVTQGLNI
+2374 KNTLQNKVKQSVDI
-2388 YKSLN
+2388 YRSLN

>member
-1 MVDKGENILVEF
+1 MADKGENILVEF

-24 KIVDSEGKV
+24 KIVDNEGKV

-60 LGSALNDSVRT
+60 LGSALNDSIRT

-87 MDNRY
+87 LDNRY
-92 TDEITGKGSLQGQG
+92 TDEITGKGSVQGKG

-154 TSFLPTVTVSLVDIK
+154 TSFLPTVTVNLIDIK

-218 DNTTGNFKITLKFF
+218 DNTTGNFKIVLKFF

-245 AMMAVPHM
+245 AMIAVPHM
-253 YNNFVSTTQAS
+253 YNNFVSTVQSS
-264 TNTTTGS
+264 TNTPAGS
-271 NLEAVSQ
+271 NLDAVTT

-284 YQKMKELYSEYKSKG
+284 FQKMKELYSEYKAKG
-299 LIDDDFPEITITQ
+299 LIDDDFPEITIIQ
-312 LKARLDRFINNI
+312 LKARLDRFIKNI

-333 GSITE
+333 GVLTE

-366 KTTSYSLK
+366 KTNSYSLK
-374 DTKEVVYTYKKDYS
+374 DTKEVVYTFKKEYS

-394 EAETKLAGIFTEYQK
+394 EAQTKLSGIFTEYQK
-409 LLESNSVAGKNG
+409 LFESNSVAGKNG
-421 SYTVGGKI
+421 SYTVGGKT

-443 YAKIN
+443 EAKIN
-448 PLTDIDFAKTY
+448 PLTDIDYAKTY
-459 EERNGKPAKTQT
+459 EERTGKPAKTQT
-471 ELDTFIATNSIVPGT
+471 ELDTFIASNGVPPNT

-491 EGTDHFIDI
+491 EGVDHFIDI

-506 ESSKLRREI
+506 DSSTLRRQI

-526 LSNKDT
+526 LSNKET

-542 VLAVFFAQGEAFI
+542 ILAVFFAQGEAFI

-563 KAWDL
+563 KAWDI

-574 RQAIF
+574 QQAIF
-579 GSNSSALSVDVKSS
+579 GSNTSAQSVDVKSS

-601 PWPQVIKETLGD
+601 PWPQVIRETLGD
-613 DKEEKFEIVYPGD
+613 DKQEKFEIVYPGD
-626 KSISTMTKAYIPEIW
+626 KSIATMTKAYIPEIW

-654 TDREPKTPDY
+654 TEREPKNPDY
-664 GDETNVVT
+664 GDESNVLT
-672 RPNRLSLNALDFP
+672 KPNRLSLNAIDFP
-685 VSNEVFQNKEEI
+685 VTNEVFQNKEEI

-706 IMVNTYYSKLNR
+706 VMLNTYYSKLNR

-782 IRGEFTINYLKNKTN
+782 IRGEFTINYIKNKTN
-797 VPFELF
+797 TPFELF
-803 NQQILTNERSQP
+803 NQEILTNERSQP
-815 NVSLTDELKIIDY
+815 DVSLTDESKIIDY

-845 ITNFNWCKNYLAD
+845 ITNFDWCKNYLAD
-858 GEALQN
+858 GKALQN

-879 THKTICNFNN
+879 THKTICNFKN

-910 QNIDTTNI
+910 QNIDTS
-918 NFKTFYNNRKIEEQ
+918 NFKTFYNNRKIEDQ
-932 FTTEGNLNYSNY
+932 YTTEGNLNYSNY
-944 DGFLTETQTTS
+944 DGFVTDTQTTS

-962 INAIQNG
+962 INAIQSG
-969 VYNYRYKSNDLS
+969 VYNFRYKSDDLA

-1006 KEPND
+1006 NEPND

-1023 AVHKLPYAWVVKYG
+1023 AVHKLPYAWIVKYG
-1037 SIWHRYKTWNDTG
+1037 SIWHRYKTWNETG
-1050 VDILDEV
+1050 VDMLDEV
-1057 WKDFDYLGNYDPVTS
+1057 WTDFNSLGNYDPVTS
-1072 ASTKVYSLNIEGFQN
+1072 ASTKVYSLNIEGYQN
-1087 NIVLENTVSSTPNL
+1087 NIVLEDTVTATPNL
-1101 VAYNSTTMNTG
+1101 VTYNSTTMNTG

-1130 FSGATQ
+1130 FSGVTQ

-1142 IVGTTLDVYSIN
+1142 
-1154 DNNLAPGEVLAGPT
+1154 
-1168 VDTNTTIVS
+1168 
-1177 QINGTTGGVGKY
+1177 
-1189 TVDIS
+1189 
-1194 QNTSIL
+1194 
-1200 NGTCNITGTT
+1200 ITGTT
-1210 MDVLTFTGG
+1210 MDVLTINDNNLAPGQVLAGPNIEVG
-1219 TLSTGQI
+1219 TT
-1226 ISGPTLA
+1226 
-1233 LGTKI
+1233 I
-1238 VSQVSGTTGGVGQYI
+1238 VSQVTGNTGGVGQYI
-1253 IDISQTLTGENFT
+1253 INISQDSPSN
-1266 VVTPNIFYVT
+1266 VFYVT

-1286 EIQTL
+1286 EIQGL
-1291 INDGKMV
+1291 INDGKLV
-1298 MTTNQDGKITE
+1298 MTTNSLGKITE
-1309 TSGFDPND
+1309 ISGFDPND
-1317 NNRSLKI
+1317 NDRSLKI

-1333 TEGDKYFIMPSFG
+1333 TEGDKYFVMPSFG
-1346 YTKNQIKDECF
+1346 YTKNQTRDECF
-1357 KNNKMKVE
+1357 KNNKLKVE

-1374 GSVRLFWGS
+1374 GSVRLFWGA
-1383 PNYGYFDNTKIVKP
+1383 PNYGYFDNTKVSKP

-1409 KKTQQNF
+1409 KKIQQNF
-1416 SLNGDITKY
+1416 SLNGDNTKY

-1436 TEILDYFE
+1436 TEVLDYFE

-1452 SIYDFK
+1452 SIYDYK
-1458 TLVPSDKDIET
+1458 TLVPSDKDVET
-1469 QSERSYKNFQLL
+1469 ESERSYKNFQLL

-1507 KTTFQ
+1507 KSTFQ

-1546 IDPVSYQGYSQ
+1546 IDPVSYQGYNQ
-1557 GTSGSLPSN
+1557 GTTGSLPSN

-1580 ETWKTLEKYVG
+1580 ETWKALEKYVG

-1614 NVQFTEKNIKDF
+1614 NVQFTEKNVKDF

-1642 VPTNSVV
+1642 IPTNNVV
-1649 IPNPVPTPIPNP
+1649 IPNPVPTPVPSP
-1661 QIPQYPYTGGTSL
+1661 QTPGDLLTTVTLKDTKTISVYKFGPQKYGVYKDATGTILFTGQPVS
-1674 GVPNGTSEGA
+1674 A
-1684 SLKQISTLQDGNKV
+1684 SLYPLNTPIIDAIIISQYTTGL
-1698 YVYQAGPRCAS
+1698 
-1709 VIRNSSGVVIR
+1709 SS
-1720 ETTLIITT
+1720 
-1728 IDQIRE
+1728 
-1734 SIINAQYGSLS
+1734 
-1745 LNPNDPQFIVSTINI
+1745 NPNDPQFKISTVNNTT
-1760 SSSQVTTTT
+1760 SQVTTTT

-1789 LMDEYLDKS
+1789 LMDQYLDKS

-1818 NITIEGDKG
+1818 SITIEGDKG
-1827 NKSQL
+1827 NKAQL
-1832 EGEQTRVEMWE
+1832 EGEQTRVEIWE

-1853 AGGDFKTKTM
+1853 AGGDFKSKTL

-1878 QKVYIDIFK
+1878 QKVYVDIFK

-1895 LYKNNMLDIVSTI
+1895 LTKNNMLDIISTI
-1908 LSQNNFTYF
+1908 LTENNFTYF

-2079 SYECSVDMMGNAL
+2079 SYECSVDMLGNAL

-2108 GPYMITSVTHQISE
+2108 GPYMITSVTHQISD
-2122 GEFSTTFRGTRQP
+2122 GEFSTTFKGTRQP
-2135 FYSLPKIDSFIQS
+2135 FYSLPKIDNFIQS
-2148 LSLDIISKLQEQVKA
+2148 LSLNIISKLQDQIKS
-2163 NEEKKKNS
+2163 NEEKTKLS
-2171 SENVIFQKNNVVSNV
+2171 SDNVVFQKNNVISNV

-2213 SPASTQISYKDFKT
+2213 NPAITQLSYKDFKK
-2227 LLGDRIVASGIPKET
+2227 LLEDRIVASGIPKET
-2242 TSNSITTI
+2242 TSNGTTTI
-2250 NDTFLNLSTY
+2250 NPNFRDLSYY

-2267 DSASSS
+2267 DSSSSS
-2273 GLKAYENNYNT
+2273 GLKAYENNYST

-2292 EVLST
+2292 AILAST
-2297 TTNKKFYC
+2297 ANKKFYC

-2321 AEKFIDFAISRFKD
+2321 AEKFVDFAISKFKD
-2335 RLSLIDPNLSLDI
+2335 KLSLINQNVTAEEDT
-2348 DIVKLYVTKYPNV
+2348 VKLYVTKYPNT
-2361 QPDNVYTEMTEQD
+2361 QPDNVYSEMTEQD
-2374 KLVLSNKVTQGLNI
+2374 KNTLQNKVKQAIGVYN
-2388 YKSLN
+2388 SLN

>member
-92 TDEITGKGSLQGQG
+92 TDEITGKGSVQGQG

-154 TSFLPTVTVSLVDIK
+154 TSFLPTVTVNLVDIK

-218 DNTTGNFKITLKFF
+218 DNSTGNFKITLKFF

-312 LKARLDRFINNI
+312 LKARLDRFIKNI

-366 KTTSYSLK
+366 KTTSYNLK

-409 LLESNSVAGKNG
+409 LLQSNSVAGKNG

-429 TKSEVPVNATVEKC
+429 TKSEVPIDATVEKC
-443 YAKIN
+443 YSKIN

-515 EEKISENLNEQ
+515 EEKIADNLNEQ
-526 LSNKDT
+526 LSDKQT

-542 VLAVFFAQGEAFI
+542 ILAVFFAQGEAFI

-613 DKEEKFEIVYPGD
+613 DKQEKFEIVYPGD

-654 TDREPKTPDY
+654 TDREPKDPDY

-685 VSNEVFQNKEEI
+685 VTNEVFQNKEEI

-749 TQKLKQYLI
+749 TQKLKRYLI

-815 NVSLTDELKIIDY
+815 NVSLTDESKIIDY

-845 ITNFNWCKNYLAD
+845 ITNFNWCQNYLAD
-858 GEALQN
+858 GKALQN

-879 THKTICNFNN
+879 THKTICNFKN

-910 QNIDTTNI
+910 QNINTD
-918 NFKTFYNNRKIEEQ
+918 NFKTFYNTRKIEEQ
-932 FTTEGNLNYSNY
+932 FTTEGNLNYTNY
-944 DGFLTETQTTS
+944 DGFVTDTQTTS

-969 VYNYRYKSNDLS
+969 VYNFRYKSNDLS

-1006 KEPND
+1006 NEPND

-1050 VDILDEV
+1050 VDLLDEV

-1087 NIVLENTVSSTPNL
+1087 NIVLENTVNATPNL
-1101 VAYNSTTMNTG
+1101 VSYNSTTMNTG

-1130 FSGATQ
+1130 FSGTTQ

-1142 IVGTTLDVYSIN
+1142 IVGTTLDVYTIN
-1154 DNNLAPGEVLAGPT
+1154 DNNLAPGEILAGPI
-1168 VDTNTTIVS
+1168 VDVNTTIVS

-1189 TVDIS
+1189 VVDIS

-1200 NGTCNITGTT
+1200 NGTCNVNGTT

-1226 ISGPTLA
+1226 ISGPNLA

-1253 IDISQTLTGENFT
+1253 IDISQTLTGENFS

-1291 INDGKMV
+1291 INNGKMV
-1298 MTTNQDGKITE
+1298 MTTNSSGKITE

-1317 NNRSLKI
+1317 NNRSLKV

-1346 YTKNQIKDECF
+1346 YTKNQTKDECF

-1383 PNYGYFDNTKIVKP
+1383 PNYGYFDNTKITKP
-1397 NPDSYLKEILSD
+1397 NPDSYLKEILTD

-1425 DKISEMFTTFD
+1425 NKISEMFTTFD
-1436 TEILDYFE
+1436 TEVLDYFE

-1452 SIYDFK
+1452 SIYDYK
-1458 TLVPSDKDIET
+1458 TLVPSDKNVET
-1469 QSERSYKNFQLL
+1469 ESEKSYKNFQLL

-1507 KTTFQ
+1507 KTNFQ

-1546 IDPVSYQGYSQ
+1546 VDPVSYQGYNQ
-1557 GTSGSLPSN
+1557 GTTGSLPSN
-1566 GGTITLAQSKTANP
+1566 GGTTTLAQSKTANP

-1614 NVQFTEKNIKDF
+1614 NVQFTEKNVKDF

-1631 LYATQKLNNFE
+1631 LYATQKLNNFK
-1642 VPTNSVV
+1642 VPTNNVV
-1649 IPNPVPTPIPNP
+1649 IPNPVPTPAPSP
-1661 QIPQYPYTGGTSL
+1661 QTPGDLLMVVTLKDTKTISVYKFGPQKYGVYKDASGTILYTGPSLSAFQYPLNITVVNEIIISQYSTGL
-1674 GVPNGTSEGA
+1674 A
-1684 SLKQISTLQDGNKV
+1684 ST
-1698 YVYQAGPRCAS
+1698 
-1709 VIRNSSGVVIR
+1709 
-1720 ETTLIITT
+1720 
-1728 IDQIRE
+1728 
-1734 SIINAQYGSLS
+1734 
-1745 LNPNDPQFIVSTINI
+1745 PNDPQFIISTVNVTT
-1760 SSSQVTTTT
+1760 SQVTTTT

-1789 LMDEYLDKS
+1789 LMDEYFDKS

-1853 AGGDFKTKTM
+1853 AGGDFKSKTM

-1878 QKVYIDIFK
+1878 QKVYVDIFK

-1908 LSQNNFTYF
+1908 LTQNNFTYF

-2079 SYECSVDMMGNAL
+2079 SYECSVDMLGNAL

-2122 GEFSTTFRGTRQP
+2122 GEFSTTFKGTRQP

-2163 NEEKKKNS
+2163 NEEKSKS
-2171 SENVIFQKNNVVSNV
+2171 SPENVIFQKNNVVSNV

-2213 SPASTQISYKDFKT
+2213 SPTSTQISYKDFKK
-2227 LLGDRIVASGIPKET
+2227 LLGDRIVASGVPKET
-2242 TSNSITTI
+2242 TSGGVTKP
-2250 NDTFLNLSTY
+2250 NDNFDKLSLY
-2260 LFSFIYL
+2260 LFLFIYL

-2273 GLKAYENNYNT
+2273 GMKAYENNYST

-2292 EVLST
+2292 AVLAT

-2321 AEKFIDFAISRFKD
+2321 AEKFIDFAISKFKD
-2335 RLSLIDPNLSLDI
+2335 RLSLINNSTPP
-2348 DIVKLYVTKYPNV
+2348 VEEVVRLYVTKYPTT

-2374 KLVLSNKVTQGLNI
+2374 KNTLEKKVLEGINTYISIN
-2388 YKSLN
+2388 

>member
-24 KIVDSEGKV
+24 KIIDNEGKV

-92 TDEITGKGSLQGQG
+92 TDEITGKGSVQGQG

-148 IQVAID
+148 VQVAID
-154 TSFLPTVTVSLVDIK
+154 TSFLPTVTVNLTDVK

-218 DNTTGNFKITLKFF
+218 DNTTGNFKIVLKFF

-271 NLEAVSQ
+271 NLEAVTQ

-312 LKARLDRFINNI
+312 LKARLDRFIKNI

-352 VFFYGDSWFETYMD
+352 IFFYGDSWFETYMD
-366 KTTSYSLK
+366 KTNSYSLK

-388 DPNKQA
+388 DPNKKA

-409 LLESNSVAGKNG
+409 LFESNSVAGKNG

-471 ELDTFIATNSIVPGT
+471 ELDTFITTNSIAPGT

-500 TEKAAK
+500 TENAAK

-515 EEKISENLNEQ
+515 EEKIAENLNEQ
-526 LSNKDT
+526 LSDKQT

-579 GSNSSALSVDVKSS
+579 GSNSSAMSVDVKSS

-654 TDREPKTPDY
+654 TDREPKNPDY
-664 GDETNVVT
+664 GDESNVVT

-685 VSNEVFQNKEEI
+685 VTNEVFQNKEEI

-815 NVSLTDELKIIDY
+815 NVSLTDESKIIDY
-828 IGNQTSSNEF
+828 IGNQTSNNEF

-845 ITNFNWCKNYLAD
+845 ITNLNWCKNYLAD
-858 GEALQN
+858 GETLQN

-902 NYKADVFS
+902 NYKADVFA
-910 QNIDTTNI
+910 QNINTD
-918 NFKTFYNNRKIEEQ
+918 NFKTFYNTRKIEEQ
-932 FTTEGNLNYSNY
+932 FTTEGNLNYSDY
-944 DGFLTETQTTS
+944 DGFVTDTQTTS

-969 VYNYRYKSNDLS
+969 VYNFRYKPNDLS

-1006 KEPND
+1006 NEPND

-1023 AVHKLPYAWVVKYG
+1023 AVHKLPYAWIVKYG
-1037 SIWHRYKTWNDTG
+1037 SIWHRYKTWNETG

-1072 ASTKVYSLNIEGFQN
+1072 ASTKVYSLNIEGLQN
-1087 NIVLENTVSSTPNL
+1087 NIVLENTVSATPNL
-1101 VAYNSTTMNTG
+1101 VSYNSTTMNTG

-1130 FSGATQ
+1130 FSGVTQ

-1142 IVGTTLDVYSIN
+1142 IVGTTLDVYTIN
-1154 DNNLAPGEVLAGPT
+1154 DNNLSPGEVLAGPT

-1189 TVDIS
+1189 VVDIS

-1238 VSQVSGTTGGVGQYI
+1238 VSQVNGTTGGVGQYI

-1286 EIQTL
+1286 EIQSL
-1291 INDGKMV
+1291 INNGKMV
-1298 MTTNQDGKITE
+1298 MTTNSSGKIIE

-1333 TEGDKYFIMPSFG
+1333 TEGDKYYVMPSFG
-1346 YTKNQIKDECF
+1346 YTKNQTKEECF
-1357 KNNKMKVE
+1357 KNNKLKVE
-1365 VSSNPAVFN
+1365 VSTNPAVFN

-1383 PNYGYFDNTKIVKP
+1383 PNYGYFDNTKITKP
-1397 NPDSYLKEILSD
+1397 NPDSYLKEIFSD

-1436 TEILDYFE
+1436 TEVLDYFE
-1444 QEFLNFSR
+1444 QEYLNFSR
-1452 SIYDFK
+1452 SIYDYK
-1458 TLVPSDKDIET
+1458 TLVPSDKDVET
-1469 QSERSYKNFQLL
+1469 ESERSYKNFQLL

-1507 KTTFQ
+1507 KTTLQ

-1546 IDPVSYQGYSQ
+1546 IDPVSYQGYNQ
-1557 GTSGSLPSN
+1557 GTTGSLPSN

-1631 LYATQKLNNFE
+1631 LYATQKLNNFS
-1642 VPTNSVV
+1642 VPTNNVV
-1649 IPNPVPTPIPNP
+1649 IPNPVPTPVPSP
-1661 QIPQYPYTGGTSL
+1661 QTPGDLLTTVTLKDTKTISVYKFGPQKYCVYKDT
-1674 GVPNGTSEGA
+1674 NGTILFTGQPASA
-1684 SLKQISTLQDGNKV
+1684 SLYPINTPLINEIIISQYGNLATSPNDNQFIISTVN
-1698 YVYQAGPRCAS
+1698 
-1709 VIRNSSGVVIR
+1709 N
-1720 ETTLIITT
+1720 TT
-1728 IDQIRE
+1728 
-1734 SIINAQYGSLS
+1734 
-1745 LNPNDPQFIVSTINI
+1745 
-1760 SSSQVTTTT
+1760 SQVTTTT

-1776 NLGNSVDGVKFYG
+1776 NLGNSIDGVKFYG

-1818 NITIEGDKG
+1818 NITIEGEKG

-1853 AGGDFKTKTM
+1853 AGGDFKSKTM

-1878 QKVYIDIFK
+1878 QKVYVDIFK

-1908 LSQNNFTYF
+1908 LTQNNFTYF

-1991 FDLRRASDNPLVEN
+1991 FDLRRASDNPLVES

-2079 SYECSVDMMGNAL
+2079 SYECSVDMLGNAL

-2122 GEFSTTFRGTRQP
+2122 GEFSTTFKGTRQP

-2148 LSLDIISKLQEQVKA
+2148 LSLDIISKLQDQVKA
-2163 NEEKKKNS
+2163 NEEKTKAT
-2171 SENVIFQKNNVVSNV
+2171 SENVIFQKNNVISNV

-2196 DCSDKINSGYVG
+2196 DCSDKINNGYVG

-2213 SPASTQISYKDFKT
+2213 TPVSTQISYKDFKK
-2227 LLGDRIVASGIPKET
+2227 LLGDRIVASGVPKET
-2242 TSNSITTI
+2242 TSNGVTTI
-2250 NDTFLNLSTY
+2250 NTTFRDLSYY

-2273 GLKAYENNYNT
+2273 GLKAYENNYST

-2292 EVLST
+2292 AILST
-2297 TTNKKFYC
+2297 SVNKKFYC

-2310 NLNIPIVSFIS
+2310 NLNLPIVSFIS
-2321 AEKFIDFAISRFKD
+2321 AEKFVDFAIGKFKD
-2335 RLSLIDPNLSLDI
+2335 KLSLINANLTAEV
-2348 DIVKLYVTKYPNV
+2348 DIVKLYVTKYPNT

-2374 KLVLSNKVTQGLNI
+2374 KNTLQNKVKQAIDLYN
-2388 YKSLN
+2388 SLN

>member
-41 NLVFYANLECN
+41 NLVFYANLECS

-92 TDEITGKGSLQGQG
+92 TDEITGKGSVQGQG

-123 FYLTQSTYSNGTP
+123 FYLTQSMYSNGTP

-154 TSFLPTVTVSLVDIK
+154 TSFLPTVTVQLTDVK

-218 DNTTGNFKITLKFF
+218 DNQTGNFKITLKFF

-253 YNNFVSTTQAS
+253 YNNFVSTVQAS

-271 NLEAVSQ
+271 NLDAVSQ

-299 LIDDDFPEITITQ
+299 LIDDDFPEITVTQ
-312 LKARLDRFINNI
+312 LKARLDRFIKNI

-366 KTTSYSLK
+366 KTTSYNIK
-374 DTKEVVYTYKKDYS
+374 DTKEVVYTYKKEYS
-388 DPNKQA
+388 DLNKQA

-409 LLESNSVAGKNG
+409 LFESNSVAGKNG
-421 SYTVGGKI
+421 SYTAGGKT
-429 TKSEVPVNATVEKC
+429 TKSEVPINATVEKC

-459 EERNGKPAKTQT
+459 EERTGKPAKTQT
-471 ELDTFIATNSIVPGT
+471 ELDTFTTTNAIVPGT

-491 EGTDHFIDI
+491 EGADHFIDI

-506 ESSKLRREI
+506 ESSTLRRQI
-515 EEKISENLNEQ
+515 EEKITENLNEQ

-613 DKEEKFEIVYPGD
+613 DKQEKFEIVYPGD

-654 TDREPKTPDY
+654 TDRVPKKPDY

-685 VSNEVFQNKEEI
+685 VTNEVFQNKEEI

-706 IMVNTYYSKLNR
+706 IMINTYYSKLNR

-749 TQKLKQYLI
+749 IQKLKQYLI

-803 NQQILTNERSQP
+803 NQEILTNERSQP
-815 NVSLTDELKIIDY
+815 NVSLTDESKIIDY
-828 IGNQTSSNEF
+828 IGNQTSNNEF

-845 ITNFNWCKNYLAD
+845 ITNLNWCNTYLAD
-858 GEALQN
+858 GKSIEN

-889 DDTNDKKRPITNF
+889 DDTNEKKRPITNF

-910 QNIDTTNI
+910 QNIDDTTI

-932 FTTEGNLNYSNY
+932 FTTEGNLNYFNY
-944 DGFLTETQTTS
+944 DGYLTETQTTS

-969 VYNYRYKSNDLS
+969 VYNFRYKPNDLS

-1006 KEPND
+1006 NEPND

-1087 NIVLENTVSSTPNL
+1087 NIVLEDTVSATPSL
-1101 VAYNSTTMNTG
+1101 ITYNSTTMNTG

-1130 FSGATQ
+1130 FSGVTQ

-1142 IVGTTLDVYSIN
+1142 IVGTTLDVYTIN
-1154 DNNLAPGEVLAGPT
+1154 DNNLGAGQVIAGPN
-1168 VDTNTTIVS
+1168 VEVNTTIVS
-1177 QINGTTGGVGKY
+1177 QINGTTGGIGKY
-1189 TVDIS
+1189 VVDIS
-1194 QNTSIL
+1194 QNVSIL
-1200 NGTCNITGTT
+1200 NGTCDINGTT
-1210 MDVLTFTGG
+1210 MDVLTFSGG
-1219 TLSTGQI
+1219 TLSIGQI

-1238 VSQVSGTTGGVGQYI
+1238 VSQVSGATGGVGQYI
-1253 IDISQTLTGENFT
+1253 IDISQTITGENFS
-1266 VVTPNIFYVT
+1266 VVTPNNFYVT
-1276 NSATGGYSQT
+1276 NSTTGGYSQT
-1286 EIQTL
+1286 EIQSL

-1298 MTTNQDGKITE
+1298 MTTNQDGKIIG
-1309 TSGFDPND
+1309 TSGFDPSD
-1317 NNRSLKI
+1317 NNRSLKV

-1333 TEGDKYFIMPSFG
+1333 TEGDKYFVMPSFG
-1346 YTKNQIKDECF
+1346 YTKNQTSDECF

-1383 PNYGYFDNTKIVKP
+1383 PNYGYFDNTKISKP
-1397 NPDSYLKEILSD
+1397 NPDSYLKEILND

-1416 SLNGDITKY
+1416 SLNGDNTKY

-1452 SIYDFK
+1452 SIYDYK
-1458 TLVPSDKDIET
+1458 TLVPSDKDVET
-1469 QSERSYKNFQLL
+1469 ESERSYKNFQLL

-1495 SEGMINSVIEKQ
+1495 SEGMIKSVIEKQ
-1507 KTTFQ
+1507 KATFQ

-1546 IDPVSYQGYSQ
+1546 IDPVSYQGYNQ
-1557 GTSGSLPSN
+1557 GTTGSLPSN

-1614 NVQFTEKNIKDF
+1614 NVQFTEKNIQDF

-1642 VPTNSVV
+1642 VPTNSVG
-1649 IPNPVPTPIPNP
+1649 IPNPVPTPVPSP
-1661 QIPQYPYTGGTSL
+1661 QTPGDLLTITTLKDTKTISVYKFGPQKYGVYKDTDGTILYTGLPVS
-1674 GVPNGTSEGA
+1674 A
-1684 SLKQISTLQDGNKV
+1684 SLYPLNT
-1698 YVYQAGPRCAS
+1698 P
-1709 VIRNSSGVVIR
+1709 
-1720 ETTLIITT
+1720 
-1728 IDQIRE
+1728 
-1734 SIINAQYGSLS
+1734 IINAIIISQYTAGLS
-1745 LNPNDPQFIVSTINI
+1745 STPTDPQYIVSTVNI
-1760 SSSQVTTTT
+1760 TSSQVTTTT

-1776 NLGNSVDGVKFYG
+1776 NLGNNVDGIKFYG

-1843 TFKAFNDTWV
+1843 TFKSFNDTWV
-1853 AGGDFKTKTM
+1853 AGGDFKTKTL

-1878 QKVYIDIFK
+1878 QKVYVDIFK

-1895 LYKNNMLDIVSTI
+1895 LYENNMLDIISTI
-1908 LSQNNFTYF
+1908 LTENNFTYF

-2060 RNRSTGS
+2060 RNRGTGS

-2079 SYECSVDMMGNAL
+2079 SYECSVDMLGNAL

-2108 GPYMITSVTHQISE
+2108 GPYMITSVTHQISD
-2122 GEFSTTFRGTRQP
+2122 GEFSTTFKGTRQP

-2148 LSLDIISKLQEQVKA
+2148 LSLNIISKLQEEVKA
-2163 NEEKKKNS
+2163 NEEKIKSS
-2171 SENVIFQKNNVVSNV
+2171 SENVIFQKNNVISNV

-2196 DCSDKINSGYVG
+2196 DCSDKIYNGYVG
-2208 YTPLD
+2208 FTPLD
-2213 SPASTQISYKDFKT
+2213 NPAITQISYKDFKKI
-2227 LLGDRIVASGIPKET
+2227 LEDRIIGNGISKTT
-2242 TSNSITTI
+2242 TSGDNTVP
-2250 NDTFLNLSTY
+2250 NETFISLSSL
-2260 LFSFIYL
+2260 LFLFIYL

-2273 GLKAYENNYNT
+2273 GLKSYENNYST
-2284 INLTETYG
+2284 INLTEAYG
-2292 EVLST
+2292 GAQFASSI
-2297 TTNKKFYC
+2297 NKKFFC

-2310 NLNIPIVSFIS
+2310 NLNLPIASFIS
-2321 AEKFIDFAISRFKD
+2321 VDKFIDFAISKFKD
-2335 RLSLIDPNLSLDI
+2335 RLSLINSNVPFGQE
-2348 DIVKLYVTKYPNV
+2348 VVRLYVTKYPNI

-2374 KLVLSNKVTQGLNI
+2374 KNTLEKKVLEGINTYI
-2388 YKSLN
+2388 AIP

>member
-154 TSFLPTVTVSLVDIK
+154 TSFLPTVTVQLTDVK

-253 YNNFVSTTQAS
+253 YNNFVSTAQAS
-264 TNTTTGS
+264 TNTPAGS
-271 NLEAVSQ
+271 NLDKMSAKQ
-278 KPVSRG
+278 VSRG

-312 LKARLDRFINNI
+312 LKARLDRFIKNI

-409 LLESNSVAGKNG
+409 LFESNSVAGKNG

-448 PLTDIDFAKTY
+448 PLTDIDFEKTY
-459 EERNGKPAKTQT
+459 EERTGKPAKTKT

-515 EEKISENLNEQ
+515 EEKITDNLNEQ

-563 KAWDL
+563 KSWDL

-613 DKEEKFEIVYPGD
+613 DKQEKFEIVYPGD

-654 TDREPKTPDY
+654 TQREADKDDV
-664 GDETNVVT
+664 GDESNVVT

-685 VSNEVFQNKEEI
+685 VTNEVFQNKEEI

-706 IMVNTYYSKLNR
+706 IMINTYYSKLNR

-749 TQKLKQYLI
+749 TQKLKRYLI

-782 IRGEFTINYLKNKTN
+782 IRGEFTINYLKNNTN

-815 NVSLTDELKIIDY
+815 DVSLTDESKIIDY

-845 ITNFNWCKNYLAD
+845 ITNFDWCKNYLAD
-858 GEALQN
+858 GKALQN

-910 QNIDTTNI
+910 QNIDTTTI

-932 FTTEGNLNYSNY
+932 FTTEGNLNYTNY
-944 DGFLTETQTTS
+944 DGYLTETQTTS

-969 VYNYRYKSNDLS
+969 VYNFRYKPNDLS
-981 SYKQAAYLF
+981 SYKQASYLF

-1006 KEPND
+1006 NEPND

-1087 NIVLENTVSSTPNL
+1087 NIVLENTVSATPNL
-1101 VAYNSTTMNTG
+1101 VTYNSTTMNTG

-1142 IVGTTLDVYSIN
+1142 IVGTTLDVYTIN
-1154 DNNLAPGEVLAGPT
+1154 DNNLAPGEILAGPT
-1168 VDTNTTIVS
+1168 VDVNTTIVS

-1189 TVDIS
+1189 VVDIS

-1210 MDVLTFTGG
+1210 MYVLTFTGG

-1238 VSQVSGTTGGVGQYI
+1238 VSQVSGTTGGVGQYV

-1298 MTTNQDGKITE
+1298 MTTNSSGKITE

-1317 NNRSLKI
+1317 NDRSLKI

-1346 YTKNQIKDECF
+1346 YTKNQTKDECF

-1383 PNYGYFDNTKIVKP
+1383 PNYGYFDNTKITKP

-1458 TLVPSDKDIET
+1458 TLVPSDKDVET
-1469 QSERSYKNFQLL
+1469 ESERSYKNFQLL

-1495 SEGMINSVIEKQ
+1495 SEGMINSVVEKQ
-1507 KTTFQ
+1507 KTNFQ

-1546 IDPVSYQGYSQ
+1546 IDPVSYQGYNQ
-1557 GTSGSLPSN
+1557 GTTGSLPSN

-1591 FSEIPELVY
+1591 FSEIPKLVY

-1614 NVQFTEKNIKDF
+1614 NVQFTEKNVQDF

-1631 LYATQKLNNFE
+1631 LYATQKLNNFK
-1642 VPTNSVV
+1642 VPTNDVV
-1649 IPNPVPTPIPNP
+1649 IPNPVPTPVPSP
-1661 QIPQYPYTGGTSL
+1661 QTPGDLLTTVTLKDTKTISVYKFGPQKYGVYKDATGTILFTGQPVS
-1674 GVPNGTSEGA
+1674 A
-1684 SLKQISTLQDGNKV
+1684 SLYPLNT
-1698 YVYQAGPRCAS
+1698 P
-1709 VIRNSSGVVIR
+1709 
-1720 ETTLIITT
+1720 
-1728 IDQIRE
+1728 
-1734 SIINAQYGSLS
+1734 IINEIIISKYGNLAT
-1745 LNPNDPQFIVSTINI
+1745 NPNDNQFIISTVNNTT
-1760 SSSQVTTTT
+1760 SQVTTTT

-1776 NLGNSVDGVKFYG
+1776 NLGNSLGGVKFYG

-1805 ISNLMTGVRAGLP
+1805 ISNLMTGVRSGLP

-1853 AGGDFKTKTM
+1853 AGGDFKSKTM

-1878 QKVYIDIFK
+1878 QKVYVDIFK

-1991 FDLRRASDNPLVEN
+1991 FDLRRASDNPLVES

-2079 SYECSVDMMGNAL
+2079 SYECSVDMLGNAL

-2122 GEFSTTFRGTRQP
+2122 GEFSTTFKGTRQP

-2148 LSLDIISKLQEQVKA
+2148 LSLNIISKLQEQVKA
-2163 NEEKKKNS
+2163 NEEKSKS
-2171 SENVIFQKNNVVSNV
+2171 SPENVIFQKNNVISNV

-2213 SPASTQISYKDFKT
+2213 GPTLTQISYKDFRN
-2227 LLGDRIVASGIPKET
+2227 LLGDRIVASGIPKKT
-2242 TSNSITTI
+2242 TVNSNTIDNLTFVQMSI
-2250 NDTFLNLSTY
+2250 F

-2273 GLKAYENNYNT
+2273 GLKAYENNYST

-2292 EVLST
+2292 ALFASSV
-2297 TTNKKFYC
+2297 NKKFYC

-2310 NLNIPIVSFIS
+2310 NLNIPIASFIS
-2321 AEKFIDFAISRFKD
+2321 AEKFIDFAIGKFKD
-2335 RLSLIDPNLSLDI
+2335 KLSLIDANLTPEVNI
-2348 DIVKLYVTKYPNV
+2348 TKLYVTKYPST

-2374 KLVLSNKVTQGLNI
+2374 KNTLENKVKQAIDI